1 MKKFKWSIL
10 LFIIL
15 ALVLSTG
22 VSYLAL
28 NQNVK
33 KANENTTQKM
43 TVALVNEDQGTVFE
57 GNKIAFGDQ
66 FVKNVNKNTKQEW
79 YVVSRGVAE
88 SGLKNNNYNMM
99 IVIPNDFS
107 RKAVAIDSELPEKL
121 TLNYKVNATGNKD
134 LKAEAENTASAI
146 LEDFNKQIID
156 VYFASVIGKLQG
168 AQDNIGK
175 IIEKGTNQTTMYKKD
190 VHSPLANYTN
200 QFKTVQDYTG
210 ISVNSFK
217 GFQDVLKGFGQ
228 ALDEGNKSNNTYL
241 EGFNNFQK
249 IQTDNNLLANN
260 FTNQFN
266 QYMSDMNSGDVL
278 KQLSALES
286 ANKIIANQFTLSEK
300 DPNILADASTIQKYL
315 TDVKKQVSEYDTEL
329 AGKLES
335 DIQETVIKKL
345 KQSMS
350 NDGKQEIFINTLM
363 KQPDVRIKKQIE
375 NLIAK
380 LPSLNMEEIGQ
391 SDLPDTTKLQLQNVI
406 QFTKKYN
413 KENNFYY
420 DPVNKISLGS
430 AIKEVKDKLYTE
442 GITFSDTAK
451 VIKMESSQTLKINI
465 PEEFKLDGSTEA
477 LHIDGVDRTSDF
489 LQSEAGEITI
499 APRNEGDIKISLHV
513 KLKDPNI
520 NIDVFSPVTWQW
532 ELSGTHKKET
542 SSEKEE
548 PNKEDKGTQT
558 ENSKVENVVHKSQ
571 YGIMPL
577 VHSAK
582 NPIIKK
588 MENTTGKDNGT
599 GGSPGGGT
607 GTDNGTG
614 GNPGGG
620 TGTDNGTGGN
630 PGGGTGT
637 DNGTGGNPGGGT
649 GTDNGTGGNPGGGT
663 GTDNGT
669 GGNPGGGTGTDNGT
683 GGNPGGGT
691 GTDNGTGGNPGGGT
705 GTDNGTG
712 GNPGGGTGTDN
723 GTGGNPGG
731 GTGTDNGTGGNPG
744 GGTGTDNGTGGNPGG
759 GTGTDNGTGGN
770 PGGETGTDNGK
781 VIEST
786 TNQVVHQKTEVLTKN
801 ISNVLIKEAVDT
813 VESYQGLMSLYE
825 MYYGIDLRTKDV
837 GPKLE
842 EGSLDAIATE
852 QSLYYVLNKQSL
864 IDLISNLVS
873 ASITSEVK
881 QDMTGLKQK
890 IDSYQQLITSA
901 DQNSMLLAEKLNET
915 MQQATSMNQNLGEY
929 VKGLAKWRESS
940 LKLAEEQQV
949 LTTNNAGEQTAV
961 LSLDSGIKS
970 LTMQTQSLV
979 ESSKHSL
986 ATSDDVYKTFDQI
999 NGQAKE
1005 IQDSGTTI
1013 VSKADSLLN
1022 DFTKKM
1028 EDDKAFSKNFTKILA
1043 NSRIGDR
1050 QNEML
1055 YEFLSSPVQKQNDG
1069 VIVAGNAFTPY
1080 LIVLTCFIVA
1090 LFTAYA
1096 IANQEK
1102 KRTQSDHFEERF
1114 SLIDMNVPTTVVAFG
1129 ISIVEG
1135 ISIGVISGRLLKF
1148 GQDQSLLWIAFITI
1162 IMMAFVLVSTYL
1174 LRQIKMVGM
1183 FILLVFLSMYLFLT
1197 EAVGSKVDQMSSV
1210 GKLRQFSP
1218 LQYIEGF
1225 LNDFISGKDT
1235 GKVIFIVLF
1244 VIAIIGLVS
1253 NLFVWHKKWEEK
1265 EVNDQTMEHSG

>member
-33 KANENTTQKM
+33 KANENTTPKM

-88 SGLKNNNYNMM
+88 NGLKNNNYNMM

-107 RKAVAIDSELPEKL
+107 RKAVAIDSEIPEKL

-134 LKAEAENTASAI
+134 LKAEAENTASVI

-156 VYFASVIGKLQG
+156 VYFASIIGKLQG

-175 IIEKGTNQTTMYKKD
+175 IIEKGNVQTTMYKKD
-190 VHSPLANYTN
+190 IHSPLANYTN

-210 ISVNSFK
+210 VSVNSFK

-228 ALDEGNKSNNTYL
+228 ALDEGNKSNSTYL
-241 EGFNNFQK
+241 DGFNNFQK
-249 IQTDNNLLANN
+249 MQTDNNLLANN

-266 QYMSDMNSGDVL
+266 QYMNDMNTGDAL

-286 ANKIIANQFTLSEK
+286 ANKIISNQFTFSEK
-300 DPNILADASTIQKYL
+300 EPNILTDAAAIQKYL
-315 TDVKKQVSEYDTEL
+315 ADVKKQVSEYDTEL

-363 KQPDVRIKKQIE
+363 KQPDARIKKQIE

-391 SDLPDTTKLQLQNVI
+391 SDLPDATKLQLQNVI

-420 DPVNKISLGS
+420 DPVNKISLGN
-430 AIKEVKDKLYTE
+430 AIKEVKDRLYTE

-451 VIKMESSQTLKINI
+451 VIKMESPQILKISI
-465 PEEFKLDGSTEA
+465 PEEFELYGSTEA
-477 LHIDGVDRTSDF
+477 LKIDDVDYTSMF
-489 LQSEAGEITI
+489 LEKNGEITI
-499 APRNEGDIKISLHV
+499 PPRNEGDIKINLNV

-520 NIDVFSPVTWQW
+520 NIDVFSPVMWQW

-542 SSEKEE
+542 SPEKEK

-588 MENTTGKDNGT
+588 MENTTGK
-599 GGSPGGGT
+599 
-607 GTDNGTG
+607 DNGTG

-663 GTDNGT
+663 GTDNG
-669 GGNPGGGTGTDNGT
+669 
-683 GGNPGGGT
+683 
-691 GTDNGTGGNPGGGT
+691 
-705 GTDNGTG
+705 
-712 GNPGGGTGTDN
+712 
-723 GTGGNPGG
+723 
-731 GTGTDNGTGGNPG
+731 
-744 GGTGTDNGTGGNPGG
+744 
-759 GTGTDNGTGGN
+759 
-770 PGGETGTDNGK
+770 K
-781 VIEST
+781 VTEST
-786 TNQVVHQKTEVLTKN
+786 TNQVVHQKAEVLTKN
-801 ISNVLIKEAVDT
+801 ISSVLIKEAVDT

-842 EGSLDAIATE
+842 EGSLDAIATD
-852 QSLYYVLNKQSL
+852 QSLYHVLNKQSL

-873 ASITSEVK
+873 SSITTEIK
-881 QDMTGLKQK
+881 QDMSGLKQK
-890 IDSYQQLITSA
+890 INSYQQSITSA
-901 DQNSMLLAEKLNET
+901 DQNSMLLAEKLNGT
-915 MQQATSMNQNLGEY
+915 TQQATSMNENLGEY
-929 VKGLAKWRESS
+929 LKGLAKWRENS
-940 LKLAEEQQV
+940 LKLVEEQQV
-949 LTTNNAGEQTAV
+949 LTTNHAGEQTAI

-970 LTMQTQSLV
+970 LMMQSQSLV

-1013 VSKADSLLN
+1013 VSKADLLLN

-1028 EDDKAFSKNFTKILA
+1028 EDDKSFSKNFTKILA

-1055 YEFLSSPVQKQNDG
+1055 YDFLASPVQKQNDG

-1102 KRTQSDHFEERF
+1102 KRMQSDHFEEKF

-1135 ISIGVISGRLLKF
+1135 ISIGIISGRLLKF
-1148 GQDQSLLWIAFITI
+1148 GQDQSLLWIAFITF

-1210 GKLRQFSP
+1210 GKIRQFSP
-1218 LQYIEGF
+1218 LQYIESF

-1235 GKVIFIVLF
+1235 GKVIFVVLF

>member
-1 MKKFKWSIL
+1 MKKFRWSIL

-88 SGLKNNNYNMM
+88 NGLKNNNYNMM

-121 TLNYKVNATGNKD
+121 TLNYKVNATGNND
-134 LKAEAENTASAI
+134 LKAEAENTASTI

-156 VYFASVIGKLQG
+156 VYFASIIGKLQG

-175 IIEKGTNQTTMYKKD
+175 IIEKGNVQTTMYKKD

-210 ISVNSFK
+210 VSVNSFK

-228 ALDEGNKSNNTYL
+228 VLDEGNKSNNTYL

-249 IQTDNNLLANN
+249 MQSDNNLLANN
-260 FTNQFN
+260 FTSQFN
-266 QYMSDMNSGDVL
+266 EYMSEMNTGDVL

-286 ANKIIANQFTLSEK
+286 ANKVITNQFTLSEK
-300 DPNILADASTIQKYL
+300 EPNILADASAIQKHL

-363 KQPDVRIKKQIE
+363 KQPDVRIKNQIE

-380 LPSLNMEEIGQ
+380 LPSLNMEEIVQ

-406 QFTKKYN
+406 QFTNKYN
-413 KENNFYY
+413 KENNFNY
-420 DPVNKISLGS
+420 DPVNKISLGN

-477 LHIDGVDRTSDF
+477 LHIDDVDRTSDF

-520 NIDVFSPVTWQW
+520 NIDVFSPVMWQW

-542 SSEKEE
+542 SPE
-548 PNKEDKGTQT
+548 KEDKGTQT

-577 VHSAK
+577 VHNAK
-582 NPIIKK
+582 KPIIKK
-588 MENTTGKDNGT
+588 MENTTGN
-599 GGSPGGGT
+599 
-607 GTDNGTG
+607 N
-614 GNPGGG
+614 
-620 TGTDNGTGGN
+620 
-630 PGGGTGT
+630 
-637 DNGTGGNPGGGT
+637 
-649 GTDNGTGGNPGGGT
+649 
-663 GTDNGT
+663 
-669 GGNPGGGTGTDNGT
+669 
-683 GGNPGGGT
+683 
-691 GTDNGTGGNPGGGT
+691 
-705 GTDNGTG
+705 
-712 GNPGGGTGTDN
+712 
-723 GTGGNPGG
+723 
-731 GTGTDNGTGGNPG
+731 
-744 GGTGTDNGTGGNPGG
+744 GGNPGG

-770 PGGETGTDNGK
+770 PGGEPGTDNGK

-786 TNQVVHQKTEVLTKN
+786 TNQVVHQKSEELTKN
-801 ISNVLIKEAVDT
+801 ISSVLIKEAVDT
-813 VESYQGLMSLYE
+813 VESYQSLISLYE
-825 MYYGIDLRTKDV
+825 MYYGIDLRTQDV

-873 ASITSEVK
+873 SGITAEVK

-890 IDSYQQLITSA
+890 IDSYQQFITSA
-901 DQNSMLLAEKLNET
+901 DQNSMLLAEKLNVT
-915 MQQATSMNQNLGEY
+915 TQQATSMNENLGEY
-929 VKGLAKWRESS
+929 LKGLAKWRESS
-940 LKLAEEQQV
+940 LKLVEEQQV
-949 LTTNNAGEQTAV
+949 LTTNNTGEQTAV

-970 LTMQTQSLV
+970 LMSQSQSLV

-1028 EDDKAFSKNFTKILA
+1028 DDDKTFSKNFTKILA

-1055 YEFLSSPVQKQNDG
+1055 YQFLSSPVQKQNDG

-1102 KRTQSDHFEERF
+1102 KRTQLDHFEEKF

-1135 ISIGVISGRLLKF
+1135 ISIGIISGRLLQF

-1210 GKLRQFSP
+1210 GKVRQFSP
-1218 LQYIEGF
+1218 LQYIESF

>member
-33 KANENTTQKM
+33 KANENSTPKM

-88 SGLKNNNYNMM
+88 NGLKNNNYNMM

-134 LKAEAENTASAI
+134 LKAEAENTASMI

-156 VYFASVIGKLQG
+156 VYFASIIGKLQG

-175 IIEKGTNQTTMYKKD
+175 IIEKGNTQTNIYKKD

-228 ALDEGNKSNNTYL
+228 TLDEGNKSNNTYL

-249 IQTDNNLLANN
+249 MQSDNNLLANN
-260 FTNQFN
+260 FSSQFN
-266 QYMSDMNSGDVL
+266 QSMSEMGAGDAL
-278 KQLSALES
+278 KQLSSLES
-286 ANKIIANQFTLSEK
+286 ANKIIANQFMLSEK
-300 DPNILADASTIQKYL
+300 EPNVLADASAIQKYL

-335 DIQETVIKKL
+335 DIQGTIIKKL

-375 NLIAK
+375 SLIAK
-380 LPSLNMEEIGQ
+380 LPSLNMEEIVQ
-391 SDLPDTTKLQLQNVI
+391 SELPDATKLQLQNVI
-406 QFTKKYN
+406 QFTNKYN

-420 DPVNKISLGS
+420 DPVNKISLGN
-430 AIKEVKDKLYTE
+430 AIKEVKDRLYKE
-442 GITFSDTAK
+442 GITFSDTAN

-465 PEEFKLDGSTEA
+465 PEEFELYGNTGA
-477 LHIDGVDRTSDF
+477 LHIDDVDRTSDF
-489 LQSEAGEITI
+489 LQNEAGEITI
-499 APRNEGDIKISLHV
+499 PPRNEGDIKINLHV
-513 KLKDPNI
+513 KLKNSNI
-520 NIDVFSPVTWQW
+520 NIDVFSPVMWDW
-532 ELSGTHKKET
+532 KLSGNHKKET

-577 VHSAK
+577 VHNAK
-582 NPIIKK
+582 KPIIKK
-588 MENTTGKDNGT
+588 MENTTGNN
-599 GGSPGGGT
+599 GGSQEGGSGIGNGGNQEGGT
-607 GTDNGTG
+607 GTGNG
-614 GNPGGG
+614 GNPNPG
-620 TGTDNGTGGN
+620 TGNGGN
-630 PGGGTGT
+630 PNPGTG
-637 DNGTGGNPGGGT
+637 NGGNPNPGT
-649 GTDNGTGGNPGGGT
+649 GNGGNPNPGT
-663 GTDNGT
+663 GNGGNLDPGT
-669 GGNPGGGTGTDNGT
+669 GNGGNPDPGTGN
-683 GGNPGGGT
+683 GGNPDPGT
-691 GTDNGTGGNPGGGT
+691 GNGGNPNPGT
-705 GTDNGTG
+705 GNEGNPDPGTGNEGNPDHGTGNG
-712 GNPGGGTGTDN
+712 GNPDPGTGN
-723 GTGGNPGG
+723 GGNQ
-731 GTGTDNGTGGNPG
+731 NQGGNS
-744 GGTGTDNGTGGNPGG
+744 TT
-759 GTGTDNGTGGN
+759 
-770 PGGETGTDNGK
+770 
-781 VIEST
+781 IEST
-786 TNQVVHQKTEVLTKN
+786 TNQVVHQKSEELTKN
-801 ISNVLIKEAVDT
+801 ISSVLIKEAVDT
-813 VESYQGLMSLYE
+813 VESYQGLISLYE

-873 ASITSEVK
+873 SSITTEVK

-890 IDSYQQLITSA
+890 IDSYQQFITSA
-901 DQNSMLLAEKLNET
+901 DQNSMLLAEKLNVT
-915 MQQATSMNQNLGEY
+915 TQQATSMNENLGEY
-929 VKGLAKWRESS
+929 LKGLAKWRESS
-940 LKLAEEQQV
+940 LKLVEEQQV
-949 LTTNNAGEQTAV
+949 LTTNNTGEQTAV

-970 LTMQTQSLV
+970 LMMQSQSLV
-979 ESSKHSL
+979 QSSKHSL
-986 ATSDDVYKTFDQI
+986 TTSDDVYKTFDQI

-1005 IQDSGTTI
+1005 IQESGTTI

-1028 EDDKAFSKNFTKILA
+1028 DDDKSFSKNFTKILA

-1055 YEFLSSPVQKQNDG
+1055 YQFLSSPVQKQNDG

-1102 KRTQSDHFEERF
+1102 KRTQSDHFEEKF

-1135 ISIGVISGRLLKF
+1135 ISIGIISGRLLQF

-1210 GKLRQFSP
+1210 GKVRQFSP
-1218 LQYIEGF
+1218 LQYIESF

-1244 VIAIIGLVS
+1244 VIAIIGLVG

>member
-1 MKKFKWSIL
+1 MKKFRWSIL
-10 LFIIL
+10 LFIVL

-88 SGLKNNNYNMM
+88 NGLKNNNYNMM

-121 TLNYKVNATGNKD
+121 TLNYKVNATGNND
-134 LKAEAENTASAI
+134 LKAEAENTASTI

-156 VYFASVIGKLQG
+156 VYFASIIGKLQD

-175 IIEKGTNQTTMYKKD
+175 VIEKGNVQTTMYKKD

-210 ISVNSFK
+210 VSVNSFK

-228 ALDEGNKSNNTYL
+228 VLDEGNKSNTTYL

-249 IQTDNNLLANN
+249 MQSDNNLLANN
-260 FTNQFN
+260 FTSQFN
-266 QYMSDMNSGDVL
+266 QYMSEMNTGDVL

-286 ANKIIANQFTLSEK
+286 ANKVITNQFTLSEK
-300 DPNILADASTIQKYL
+300 EPNILADASAIQKHL

-363 KQPDVRIKKQIE
+363 KQPDVRIKNQIE

-380 LPSLNMEEIGQ
+380 LPSLNMEEIVQ

-406 QFTKKYN
+406 QFTNKYN
-413 KENNFYY
+413 KENSFNY
-420 DPVNKISLGS
+420 DPVNKISLGN

-477 LHIDGVDRTSDF
+477 LHIDDVDRTSDF

-520 NIDVFSPVTWQW
+520 NIDVFSPVMWQW

-542 SSEKEE
+542 SPE
-548 PNKEDKGTQT
+548 KEDKGTQT

-577 VHSAK
+577 VHNAK
-582 NPIIKK
+582 KPIIKK

-599 GGSPGGGT
+599 GGSPGDGT
-607 GTDNGTG
+607 GTG
-614 GNPGGG
+614 
-620 TGTDNGTGGN
+620 
-630 PGGGTGT
+630 
-637 DNGTGGNPGGGT
+637 
-649 GTDNGTGGNPGGGT
+649 
-663 GTDNGT
+663 
-669 GGNPGGGTGTDNGT
+669 NGT

-770 PGGETGTDNGK
+770 PGGEPGTGNGK

-786 TNQVVHQKTEVLTKN
+786 TNKVVHQKIEKLTDN
-801 ISNVLIKEAVDT
+801 TFNVLIKEAVDT
-813 VESYQGLMSLYE
+813 VESYQSLISLYE
-825 MYYGIDLRTKDV
+825 MYYGIDLRTQDV

-873 ASITSEVK
+873 SGITAEVK

-890 IDSYQQLITSA
+890 IDSYHQFITSA
-901 DQNSMLLAEKLNET
+901 DQNSMLLAEKLNVT
-915 MQQATSMNQNLGEY
+915 TQQATSMNENLGEY
-929 VKGLAKWRESS
+929 LKGLAKWRESS
-940 LKLAEEQQV
+940 LKLVEEQQV
-949 LTTNNAGEQTAV
+949 LTTNNTGEQTAV

-970 LTMQTQSLV
+970 LMSQSQSLV

-1013 VSKADSLLN
+1013 VSKADLLLN

-1028 EDDKAFSKNFTKILA
+1028 EDDKTFSKNFTKILA

-1055 YEFLSSPVQKQNDG
+1055 YQFLSSPVQKQNDG

-1102 KRTQSDHFEERF
+1102 KRTQSDHFEEKF

-1135 ISIGVISGRLLKF
+1135 ISIGIISGRLLQF

-1210 GKLRQFSP
+1210 GKVRQFSP
-1218 LQYIEGF
+1218 LQYIESF

-1265 EVNDQTMEHSG
+1265 EVNDQTMEHSS

>member
-1 MKKFKWSIL
+1 M
-10 LFIIL
+10 FIIL

-33 KANENTTQKM
+33 KANENTTPKM

-88 SGLKNNNYNMM
+88 NGLKNNNYNMM

-107 RKAVAIDSELPEKL
+107 RKAVAIDSEIPEKL

-134 LKAEAENTASAI
+134 LKAEAENTASVI

-156 VYFASVIGKLQG
+156 VYFASIIGKLQG

-175 IIEKGTNQTTMYKKD
+175 IIEKGNVQTTMYKKD
-190 VHSPLANYTN
+190 IHSPLANYTN

-210 ISVNSFK
+210 VSVNSFK

-228 ALDEGNKSNNTYL
+228 ALDEGNKSNSTYL
-241 EGFNNFQK
+241 DGFNNFQK
-249 IQTDNNLLANN
+249 MQTDNNLLANN

-266 QYMSDMNSGDVL
+266 QYMNDMNTGDAL

-286 ANKIIANQFTLSEK
+286 ANKSISNQFTFSEK
-300 DPNILADASTIQKYL
+300 EPNILTDAAAIQKYL
-315 TDVKKQVSEYDTEL
+315 ADVKKQVSEYDTEL

-363 KQPDVRIKKQIE
+363 KQPDARIKKQIE

-420 DPVNKISLGS
+420 DPVNKISLGN
-430 AIKEVKDKLYTE
+430 AIKEVKDRLYTE

-451 VIKMESSQTLKINI
+451 VIKMESAQTLKISI
-465 PEEFKLDGSTEA
+465 PEEFELYGSTEA
-477 LHIDGVDRTSDF
+477 LKIDDVDYTSMF
-489 LQSEAGEITI
+489 LEKNGEITI
-499 APRNEGDIKISLHV
+499 PPRNEGDIKINLNV

-520 NIDVFSPVTWQW
+520 NIDVFSPVMWQW
-532 ELSGTHKKET
+532 ELSGTHKP
-542 SSEKEE
+542 EKEK

-577 VHSAK
+577 VHNAK

-599 GGSPGGGT
+599 GG
-607 GTDNGTG
+607 
-614 GNPGGG
+614 NPGGG
-620 TGTDNGTGGN
+620 TGK
-630 PGGGTGT
+630 
-637 DNGTGGNPGGGT
+637 
-649 GTDNGTGGNPGGGT
+649 
-663 GTDNGT
+663 
-669 GGNPGGGTGTDNGT
+669 
-683 GGNPGGGT
+683 
-691 GTDNGTGGNPGGGT
+691 
-705 GTDNGTG
+705 
-712 GNPGGGTGTDN
+712 
-723 GTGGNPGG
+723 
-731 GTGTDNGTGGNPG
+731 DNGTGGNPG

-781 VIEST
+781 VTEST
-786 TNQVVHQKTEVLTKN
+786 TNQVVHQKAEVLTKN
-801 ISNVLIKEAVDT
+801 ISSVLIKEAVDT

-842 EGSLDAIATE
+842 EGSLDAIATD

-873 ASITSEVK
+873 SSITTEIK
-881 QDMTGLKQK
+881 QDMSGLKQK
-890 IDSYQQLITSA
+890 INSYQQSITSA
-901 DQNSMLLAEKLNET
+901 DQNSMLLAEKLNGT
-915 MQQATSMNQNLGEY
+915 TQQATSMNENLGEY
-929 VKGLAKWRESS
+929 LKGLAKWRENS
-940 LKLAEEQQV
+940 LKLVEEQQV
-949 LTTNNAGEQTAV
+949 LTTNHAGEQTAI

-970 LTMQTQSLV
+970 LMMQSQSLV

-1013 VSKADSLLN
+1013 VSKADLLLN

-1028 EDDKAFSKNFTKILA
+1028 EDDKSFSKNFTKILA

-1055 YEFLSSPVQKQNDG
+1055 YDFLASPVQKQNDG
-1069 VIVAGNAFTPY
+1069 VIAAGNAFTPY

-1102 KRTQSDHFEERF
+1102 KRMQSDHFEEKF

-1135 ISIGVISGRLLKF
+1135 ISIGIISGRLLKF
-1148 GQDQSLLWIAFITI
+1148 GQDQSLLWIAFITF

-1210 GKLRQFSP
+1210 GKIRQFSP
-1218 LQYIEGF
+1218 LQYIESF

-1235 GKVIFIVLF
+1235 GKVIFVVLF

>member
-22 VSYLAL
+22 ISYLAL

-33 KANENTTQKM
+33 KANENTTPKM

-156 VYFASVIGKLQG
+156 VYFASIIGKLQG

-175 IIEKGTNQTTMYKKD
+175 IIEKGTAQTTMYKKD

-249 IQTDNNLLANN
+249 MQTDNNLLANN

-300 DPNILADASTIQKYL
+300 DPSILADASAIQKYL

-335 DIQETVIKKL
+335 DIQATIL
-345 KQSMS
+345 KRLQKSIS
-350 NDGKQEIFINTLM
+350 NDGQHEVVINSLM
-363 KQPDVRIKKQIE
+363 KQPDLRIKQQIE

-380 LPSLNMEEIGQ
+380 LPSLNMEEIVQ
-391 SDLPDTTKLQLQNVI
+391 SDLPDVTKLQLKNVI
-406 QFTKKYN
+406 QFTNKYN

-420 DPVNKISLGS
+420 DPVNKISLGNS
-430 AIKEVKDKLYTE
+430 IKEIKESLSKD
-442 GITFSDTAK
+442 GIIFNDTAK
-451 VIKMESSQTLKINI
+451 VIGMDSSQTMNI
-465 PEEFKLDGSTEA
+465 SIPSGFELYGSTDS
-477 LHIDGVDRTSDF
+477 LLIDGVDRTSEF
-489 LQSEAGEITI
+489 QQNGSITI
-499 APRNEGDIKISLHV
+499 SARNEGDLKISLHV
-513 KLKDPNI
+513 KLIDPNI
-520 NIDVFSPVTWQW
+520 NIDVFSPITWEW
-532 ELSGTHKKET
+532 KLNGNYEKET
-542 SSEKEE
+542 STGKEE
-548 PNKEDKGTQT
+548 PNKEEPNKEEPNKEEPNKENEGTKT
-558 ENSKVENVVHKSQ
+558 ENSKVESVVNKAQ

-577 VHSAK
+577 VNTVK
-582 NPIIKK
+582 KPIIQKT
-588 MENTTGKDNGT
+588 EQNNNNT
-599 GGSPGGGT
+599 GGNPEGGT
-607 GTDNGTG
+607 GTDNGNG

-620 TGTDNGTGGN
+620 TGTDNGNGGN
-630 PGGGTGT
+630 PNQGGGST
-637 DNGTGGNPGGGT
+637 
-649 GTDNGTGGNPGGGT
+649 
-663 GTDNGT
+663 
-669 GGNPGGGTGTDNGT
+669 
-683 GGNPGGGT
+683 
-691 GTDNGTGGNPGGGT
+691 
-705 GTDNGTG
+705 
-712 GNPGGGTGTDN
+712 
-723 GTGGNPGG
+723 
-731 GTGTDNGTGGNPG
+731 
-744 GGTGTDNGTGGNPGG
+744 
-759 GTGTDNGTGGN
+759 
-770 PGGETGTDNGK
+770 
-781 VIEST
+781 VIER
-786 TNQVVHQKTEVLTKN
+786 TNNYIVHQKTEKLTN
-801 ISNVLIKEAVDT
+801 NTSNVLIKEAVET
-813 VESYQGLMSLYE
+813 VQSYQGLMSLYQ
-825 MYYGIDLRTKDV
+825 MYYGIDLRTNDV

-842 EGSLDAIATE
+842 EGSLDAIATDH
-852 QSLYYVLNKQSL
+852 SLYYMLNKQSV

-881 QDMTGLKQK
+881 QDMIGLKQK
-890 IDSYQQLITSA
+890 MDSYQQLITSA

-929 VKGLAKWRESS
+929 LKGLAKWRESS

-1005 IQDSGTTI
+1005 IQESGTTI

-1055 YEFLSSPVQKQNDG
+1055 YEFLASPVQKQNDG

-1135 ISIGVISGRLLKF
+1135 ISIGIISGRLLKF
-1148 GQDQSLLWIAFITI
+1148 GQDQSLLWIAFITF

-1210 GKLRQFSP
+1210 GKMRQFSP

-1244 VIAIIGLVS
+1244 VIAIIGLAS

>member
-1 MKKFKWSIL
+1 
-10 LFIIL
+10 
-15 ALVLSTG
+15 
-22 VSYLAL
+22 
-28 NQNVK
+28 
-33 KANENTTQKM
+33 
-43 TVALVNEDQGTVFE
+43 
-57 GNKIAFGDQ
+57 
-66 FVKNVNKNTKQEW
+66 
-79 YVVSRGVAE
+79 
-88 SGLKNNNYNMM
+88 
-99 IVIPNDFS
+99 
-107 RKAVAIDSELPEKL
+107 
-121 TLNYKVNATGNKD
+121 
-134 LKAEAENTASAI
+134 
-146 LEDFNKQIID
+146 
-156 VYFASVIGKLQG
+156 
-168 AQDNIGK
+168 
-175 IIEKGTNQTTMYKKD
+175 
-190 VHSPLANYTN
+190 
-200 QFKTVQDYTG
+200 
-210 ISVNSFK
+210 
-217 GFQDVLKGFGQ
+217 
-228 ALDEGNKSNNTYL
+228 
-241 EGFNNFQK
+241 
-249 IQTDNNLLANN
+249 
-260 FTNQFN
+260 
-266 QYMSDMNSGDVL
+266 
-278 KQLSALES
+278 
-286 ANKIIANQFTLSEK
+286 
-300 DPNILADASTIQKYL
+300 
-315 TDVKKQVSEYDTEL
+315 
-329 AGKLES
+329 
-335 DIQETVIKKL
+335 
-345 KQSMS
+345 
-350 NDGKQEIFINTLM
+350 
-363 KQPDVRIKKQIE
+363 
-375 NLIAK
+375 
-380 LPSLNMEEIGQ
+380 
-391 SDLPDTTKLQLQNVI
+391 
-406 QFTKKYN
+406 
-413 KENNFYY
+413 
-420 DPVNKISLGS
+420 
-430 AIKEVKDKLYTE
+430 
-442 GITFSDTAK
+442 
-451 VIKMESSQTLKINI
+451 
-465 PEEFKLDGSTEA
+465 
-477 LHIDGVDRTSDF
+477 
-489 LQSEAGEITI
+489 
-499 APRNEGDIKISLHV
+499 
-513 KLKDPNI
+513 
-520 NIDVFSPVTWQW
+520 
-532 ELSGTHKKET
+532 
-542 SSEKEE
+542 
-548 PNKEDKGTQT
+548 
-558 ENSKVENVVHKSQ
+558 
-571 YGIMPL
+571 
-577 VHSAK
+577 
-582 NPIIKK
+582 
-588 MENTTGKDNGT
+588 
-599 GGSPGGGT
+599 
-607 GTDNGTG
+607 
-614 GNPGGG
+614 
-620 TGTDNGTGGN
+620 
-630 PGGGTGT
+630 
-637 DNGTGGNPGGGT
+637 
-649 GTDNGTGGNPGGGT
+649 
-663 GTDNGT
+663 
-669 GGNPGGGTGTDNGT
+669 
-683 GGNPGGGT
+683 
-691 GTDNGTGGNPGGGT
+691 GGT

>member
-1 MKKFKWSIL
+1 M
-10 LFIIL
+10 FIIL

-33 KANENTTQKM
+33 KANENSTPKM

-88 SGLKNNNYNMM
+88 NGLKNNNYNMM

-134 LKAEAENTASAI
+134 LKAEAENTASTI

-156 VYFASVIGKLQG
+156 VYFASIIGKLQG

-175 IIEKGTNQTTMYKKD
+175 IIEKGNVQTTMYKKD

-210 ISVNSFK
+210 VSVTSFK
-217 GFQDVLKGFGQ
+217 GFQDVLKGFGL

-241 EGFNNFQK
+241 DGFNNFQK
-249 IQTDNNLLANN
+249 MQTDNNLLANN

-266 QYMSDMNSGDVL
+266 QYMSDMNTGDVL

-286 ANKIIANQFTLSEK
+286 ANKVITNQFTLSEK
-300 DPNILADASTIQKYL
+300 EPNILADASAIQKYL

-335 DIQETVIKKL
+335 DIQGTIIKKL

-375 NLIAK
+375 SLIAK
-380 LPSLNMEEIGQ
+380 LPSLNMEEIVQ
-391 SDLPDTTKLQLQNVI
+391 SELPDATKLQLQNVI
-406 QFTKKYN
+406 QFTNKYN

-420 DPVNKISLGS
+420 DPVNKISLGN
-430 AIKEVKDKLYTE
+430 AIKEVKDRLYKE
-442 GITFSDTAK
+442 GITFSDTAN

-465 PEEFKLDGSTEA
+465 PEEFELYGNTGA
-477 LHIDGVDRTSDF
+477 LHIDDVDRTSDF

-499 APRNEGDIKISLHV
+499 PPRNEGDIKINLHV
-513 KLKDPNI
+513 KLKNTNI
-520 NIDVFSPVTWQW
+520 NIDVFSPVMWDW
-532 ELSGTHKKET
+532 KLSGNHKKET

-577 VHSAK
+577 VHNAK
-582 NPIIKK
+582 KPIIKK
-588 MENTTGKDNGT
+588 MENTTGNN
-599 GGSPGGGT
+599 GGSQEGGSGIGNGGNQEGGT
-607 GTDNGTG
+607 GTGNG
-614 GNPGGG
+614 GNPNPG
-620 TGTDNGTGGN
+620 TGNGGN
-630 PGGGTGT
+630 PNPGTG
-637 DNGTGGNPGGGT
+637 NGGNPNPGT
-649 GTDNGTGGNPGGGT
+649 GNGGNLDPGTGNGGNPDPGT
-663 GTDNGT
+663 GN
-669 GGNPGGGTGTDNGT
+669 GGNPNPGTGNEGNPDPGT
-683 GGNPGGGT
+683 GNEGNPDPGTGNGGNPDPGT
-691 GTDNGTGGNPGGGT
+691 GNGGNPDPGT
-705 GTDNGTG
+705 GNG
-712 GNPGGGTGTDN
+712 GNQN
-723 GTGGNPGG
+723 QGGNS
-731 GTGTDNGTGGNPG
+731 TT
-744 GGTGTDNGTGGNPGG
+744 
-759 GTGTDNGTGGN
+759 
-770 PGGETGTDNGK
+770 
-781 VIEST
+781 IEST
-786 TNQVVHQKTEVLTKN
+786 TNQVVHQKSEELTKN
-801 ISNVLIKEAVDT
+801 ISSVLIKEAVDT
-813 VESYQGLMSLYE
+813 VESYQGLISLYE

-873 ASITSEVK
+873 SSITTEVK

-890 IDSYQQLITSA
+890 IDSYQQFITSA
-901 DQNSMLLAEKLNET
+901 DQNSMLLAEKLNVT
-915 MQQATSMNQNLGEY
+915 TQQATSMNENLGEY
-929 VKGLAKWRESS
+929 LKGLAKWRESS
-940 LKLAEEQQV
+940 LKLVEEQQV
-949 LTTNNAGEQTAV
+949 LTTNNTGEQTAV

-970 LTMQTQSLV
+970 LMMQSQSLV

-986 ATSDDVYKTFDQI
+986 TTSDDVYKTFDQI

-1028 EDDKAFSKNFTKILA
+1028 DDDKSFSKNFTKILA

-1055 YEFLSSPVQKQNDG
+1055 YQFLSSPVQKQNDG

-1102 KRTQSDHFEERF
+1102 KRTQSDHFEEKF

-1135 ISIGVISGRLLKF
+1135 ISIGIISGRLLQF

-1210 GKLRQFSP
+1210 GKVRQFSP
-1218 LQYIEGF
+1218 LQYIESF

-1265 EVNDQTMEHSG
+1265 EVNDQTMEHSS

>member
-33 KANENTTQKM
+33 KANENTTPKM

-88 SGLKNNNYNMM
+88 NGLKNNNYNMM

-107 RKAVAIDSELPEKL
+107 RKAVAIDSEIPEKL

-134 LKAEAENTASAI
+134 LKAEAENTASVI

-156 VYFASVIGKLQG
+156 VYFASIIGKLQG

-175 IIEKGTNQTTMYKKD
+175 IIEKGNVQTTMYKKD
-190 VHSPLANYTN
+190 IHSPLANYTN

-210 ISVNSFK
+210 VSVNSFK

-228 ALDEGNKSNNTYL
+228 ALDEGNKSNSTYL
-241 EGFNNFQK
+241 DGFNNFQK
-249 IQTDNNLLANN
+249 MQTDNNLLANN

-266 QYMSDMNSGDVL
+266 QYMNDMNTGDAL

-286 ANKIIANQFTLSEK
+286 ANKIISNQFTFSEK
-300 DPNILADASTIQKYL
+300 EPNILTDAAAIQKYL
-315 TDVKKQVSEYDTEL
+315 ADVKKQVSEYDTEL

-363 KQPDVRIKKQIE
+363 KQPDARIKKQIE

-420 DPVNKISLGS
+420 DPVNKISLGN
-430 AIKEVKDKLYTE
+430 AIKEVKDRLYTE

-451 VIKMESSQTLKINI
+451 VIKMESPQILKISI
-465 PEEFKLDGSTEA
+465 PEEFELYGSTEA
-477 LHIDGVDRTSDF
+477 LKIDDVDYTSMF
-489 LQSEAGEITI
+489 LEKNGEITI
-499 APRNEGDIKISLHV
+499 PPRNEGDIKINLNV

-520 NIDVFSPVTWQW
+520 NIDVFSPVMWQW

-542 SSEKEE
+542 SPEKEK

-582 NPIIKK
+582 KPIIKK

-599 GGSPGGGT
+599 GG
-607 GTDNGTG
+607 
-614 GNPGGG
+614 NPGGG
-620 TGTDNGTGGN
+620 TGK
-630 PGGGTGT
+630 
-637 DNGTGGNPGGGT
+637 
-649 GTDNGTGGNPGGGT
+649 
-663 GTDNGT
+663 
-669 GGNPGGGTGTDNGT
+669 
-683 GGNPGGGT
+683 
-691 GTDNGTGGNPGGGT
+691 DNGTGGNPGGGT

-781 VIEST
+781 VTEST
-786 TNQVVHQKTEVLTKN
+786 TNQVVHQKAEVLTKN
-801 ISNVLIKEAVDT
+801 ISSVLIKEAVDT

-842 EGSLDAIATE
+842 EESLDAIATD

-873 ASITSEVK
+873 SSITTEIK
-881 QDMTGLKQK
+881 QDMSGLKQK
-890 IDSYQQLITSA
+890 INSYQQSITSA
-901 DQNSMLLAEKLNET
+901 DQNSMLLAEKLNGT
-915 MQQATSMNQNLGEY
+915 TQQATSMNENLGEY
-929 VKGLAKWRESS
+929 LKGLAKWRENS
-940 LKLAEEQQV
+940 LKLVEEQQV
-949 LTTNNAGEQTAV
+949 LTTNHAGEQTAI

-970 LTMQTQSLV
+970 LMMQSQSLV

-1013 VSKADSLLN
+1013 VSKADLLLN

-1028 EDDKAFSKNFTKILA
+1028 EDDKSFSKNFTKILA

-1055 YEFLSSPVQKQNDG
+1055 YDFLASPVQKQNDG

-1102 KRTQSDHFEERF
+1102 KRMQSDHFEEKF

-1135 ISIGVISGRLLKF
+1135 ISIGIISGRLLKF
-1148 GQDQSLLWIAFITI
+1148 GQDQSLLWIAFITF

-1210 GKLRQFSP
+1210 GKIRQFSP
-1218 LQYIEGF
+1218 LQYIESF

-1235 GKVIFIVLF
+1235 GKVIFVVLF

>member
-1 MKKFKWSIL
+1 MKKFRWSIL

-33 KANENTTQKM
+33 KANENTTPKM

-88 SGLKNNNYNMM
+88 NGLKNNNYNMM

-121 TLNYKVNATGNKD
+121 TLNYKVNATGNND
-134 LKAEAENTASAI
+134 LKAEAENTASTI

-156 VYFASVIGKLQG
+156 VYFASIIIKLQG

-175 IIEKGTNQTTMYKKD
+175 IIEKGNVQTTMYKKD

-210 ISVNSFK
+210 VSVNSFK

-228 ALDEGNKSNNTYL
+228 VLEEGNKSNNTYL

-249 IQTDNNLLANN
+249 MQTDNNLLANN
-260 FTNQFN
+260 FTSQFN
-266 QYMSDMNSGDVL
+266 QYMSELNTGDVL
-278 KQLSALES
+278 KQLGALES
-286 ANKIIANQFTLSEK
+286 ANKVIANQFTLSEK
-300 DPNILADASTIQKYL
+300 EPNILADASAIQKHL

-363 KQPDVRIKKQIE
+363 KQPDVRIKNQIE

-380 LPSLNMEEIGQ
+380 LPSLNMEEIVQ

-406 QFTKKYN
+406 QFTNKYN
-413 KENNFYY
+413 KENNFNY
-420 DPVNKISLGS
+420 DPVNKISLGN

-451 VIKMESSQTLKINI
+451 VIKMESPQTLKINI

-477 LHIDGVDRTSDF
+477 LHIDDVDRTSDF

-520 NIDVFSPVTWQW
+520 NIDVFSPVMWQW

-542 SSEKEE
+542 SPE
-548 PNKEDKGTQT
+548 KEDKGTQT

-577 VHSAK
+577 VHNAK
-582 NPIIKK
+582 KPIIKK
-588 MENTTGKDNGT
+588 MENTTGNNGGNPGGGTGKDNGT
-599 GGSPGGGT
+599 GGSPGDGT
-607 GTDNGTG
+607 GTG
-614 GNPGGG
+614 
-620 TGTDNGTGGN
+620 
-630 PGGGTGT
+630 
-637 DNGTGGNPGGGT
+637 
-649 GTDNGTGGNPGGGT
+649 
-663 GTDNGT
+663 
-669 GGNPGGGTGTDNGT
+669 
-683 GGNPGGGT
+683 
-691 GTDNGTGGNPGGGT
+691 
-705 GTDNGTG
+705 
-712 GNPGGGTGTDN
+712 N

-770 PGGETGTDNGK
+770 PGGEPGTDNGTGGNPGGGTGTDNGTGGNPGGEPGTDNGK

-786 TNQVVHQKTEVLTKN
+786 TNQVVHQKSEELTKN
-801 ISNVLIKEAVDT
+801 ISSVLIKEAVDT
-813 VESYQGLMSLYE
+813 VESYQSLISLYE
-825 MYYGIDLRTKDV
+825 MYYGIDLRTQDV

-873 ASITSEVK
+873 SGITAEVK

-890 IDSYQQLITSA
+890 IDSYQQFITSA
-901 DQNSMLLAEKLNET
+901 DQNSMLLAEKLDVT
-915 MQQATSMNQNLGEY
+915 TQQATSMNENLGEY
-929 VKGLAKWRESS
+929 LKGLAKWRESS
-940 LKLAEEQQV
+940 LKLVEEQQV
-949 LTTNNAGEQTAV
+949 LTTNNTGEQTAV

-970 LTMQTQSLV
+970 LMSQSQSLV

-1028 EDDKAFSKNFTKILA
+1028 DDDKTFSKNFTKILA

-1055 YEFLSSPVQKQNDG
+1055 YQFLSSPVQKQNDG

-1102 KRTQSDHFEERF
+1102 KRTQLDHFEEKF

-1135 ISIGVISGRLLKF
+1135 ISIGIISGRLLQF

-1210 GKLRQFSP
+1210 GKVRQFSP
-1218 LQYIEGF
+1218 LQYIESF

>member
-22 VSYLAL
+22 ISYLAL

-33 KANENTTQKM
+33 KANENTTPKM

-156 VYFASVIGKLQG
+156 VYFASIIGKLQG

-175 IIEKGTNQTTMYKKD
+175 IIEKGTAQTTMYKKD

-249 IQTDNNLLANN
+249 MQTDNNLLANN

-300 DPNILADASTIQKYL
+300 DPSILADASAIQKYL

-335 DIQETVIKKL
+335 DIQATIL
-345 KQSMS
+345 KRLQKSIS
-350 NDGKQEIFINTLM
+350 NDGQHEVVINSLM
-363 KQPDVRIKKQIE
+363 KQPDLRIKQQIE

-380 LPSLNMEEIGQ
+380 LPSLNMEEIVQ
-391 SDLPDTTKLQLQNVI
+391 SDLPDVTKLQLKNVI
-406 QFTKKYN
+406 QFTNKYN

-420 DPVNKISLGS
+420 DPVNKISLGNS
-430 AIKEVKDKLYTE
+430 IKEIKESLSKD
-442 GITFSDTAK
+442 GIIFNDTAK
-451 VIKMESSQTLKINI
+451 VIGMDSSQTMNI
-465 PEEFKLDGSTEA
+465 SIPSGFELYGSTDS
-477 LHIDGVDRTSDF
+477 LLIDGVDRTSEF
-489 LQSEAGEITI
+489 QQNGSITI
-499 APRNEGDIKISLHV
+499 SARNEGDLKISLHV
-513 KLKDPNI
+513 KLIDPNI
-520 NIDVFSPVTWQW
+520 NIDVFSPITWEW
-532 ELSGTHKKET
+532 KLNGNYEKET
-542 SSEKEE
+542 STGKEE
-548 PNKEDKGTQT
+548 PNKEEPNKEEPNKENEGTKAG
-558 ENSKVENVVHKSQ
+558 NSKVENVVNKAQ

-577 VHSAK
+577 VNTVK
-582 NPIIKK
+582 KPIIQKT
-588 MENTTGKDNGT
+588 EQSNNNTGGNPEGGTGTDNGT
-599 GGSPGGGT
+599 GGNQGGETGTDNGTGGNQGGET

-649 GTDNGTGGNPGGGT
+649 GTDNGTGGNPGDGT

-683 GGNPGGGT
+683 GGNPGDGT
-691 GTDNGTGGNPGGGT
+691 GTDNGTGGNQNQGGGST
-705 GTDNGTG
+705 
-712 GNPGGGTGTDN
+712 
-723 GTGGNPGG
+723 
-731 GTGTDNGTGGNPG
+731 
-744 GGTGTDNGTGGNPGG
+744 
-759 GTGTDNGTGGN
+759 
-770 PGGETGTDNGK
+770 
-781 VIEST
+781 VIER
-786 TNQVVHQKTEVLTKN
+786 TNNYIVHQKTEKLTN
-801 ISNVLIKEAVDT
+801 NTSNVLIKEAVET
-813 VESYQGLMSLYE
+813 VQSYQGLMSLYQ
-825 MYYGIDLRTKDV
+825 MYYGIDLRTNDV

-842 EGSLDAIATE
+842 EGSLDAIATDH
-852 QSLYYVLNKQSL
+852 SLYYMLNKQSV

-881 QDMTGLKQK
+881 QDMIGLKQK
-890 IDSYQQLITSA
+890 MDSYQQLITSA

-929 VKGLAKWRESS
+929 LKGLAKWRESS
-940 LKLAEEQQV
+940 LKLVEEQQV

-1005 IQDSGTTI
+1005 IQESGTTI

-1135 ISIGVISGRLLKF
+1135 ISIGIISGRLLKF
-1148 GQDQSLLWIAFITI
+1148 GQDQSLLWIAFITF

-1210 GKLRQFSP
+1210 GKMRQFSP

-1244 VIAIIGLVS
+1244 VIAIIGLAS

>member
-33 KANENTTQKM
+33 KANENTTPKM

-88 SGLKNNNYNMM
+88 NGLKNNNYNMM

-107 RKAVAIDSELPEKL
+107 RKAVAIDSEIPEKL

-134 LKAEAENTASAI
+134 LKAEAENTASVI

-156 VYFASVIGKLQG
+156 VYFASIIGKLQG

-175 IIEKGTNQTTMYKKD
+175 IIEKGNVQTTMYKKD
-190 VHSPLANYTN
+190 IHSPLANYTN

-210 ISVNSFK
+210 VSVNSFK

-228 ALDEGNKSNNTYL
+228 ALDEGNKSNSTYL
-241 EGFNNFQK
+241 DGFNNFQK
-249 IQTDNNLLANN
+249 MQTDNNLLANN

-266 QYMSDMNSGDVL
+266 QYMNDMNTGDAL

-286 ANKIIANQFTLSEK
+286 ANKIISNQFTFSEK
-300 DPNILADASTIQKYL
+300 EPNILTDAAAIQKYL
-315 TDVKKQVSEYDTEL
+315 ADVKKQVSEYDTEL

-363 KQPDVRIKKQIE
+363 KQPDARIKKQIE

-391 SDLPDTTKLQLQNVI
+391 SDLTDTTKLQLQNVI

-420 DPVNKISLGS
+420 DPVNKISLGN
-430 AIKEVKDKLYTE
+430 AIKEVKDRLYTE

-451 VIKMESSQTLKINI
+451 VIKMESAQTLKISI
-465 PEEFKLDGSTEA
+465 PEEFKLDGSTGF
-477 LHIDGVDRTSDF
+477 LHIDGEDRTSDF

-499 APRNEGDIKISLHV
+499 APRNEGDIKIDLHV

-520 NIDVFSPVTWQW
+520 NIDVFSPVMWQW

-542 SSEKEE
+542 SPEKEK

-599 GGSPGGGT
+599 GGNPGGGT
-607 GTDNGTG
+607 GKDNGTG

-620 TGTDNGTGGN
+620 TGK
-630 PGGGTGT
+630 
-637 DNGTGGNPGGGT
+637 
-649 GTDNGTGGNPGGGT
+649 
-663 GTDNGT
+663 
-669 GGNPGGGTGTDNGT
+669 
-683 GGNPGGGT
+683 
-691 GTDNGTGGNPGGGT
+691 
-705 GTDNGTG
+705 DNGTG

-781 VIEST
+781 VTEST
-786 TNQVVHQKTEVLTKN
+786 TNQVVHQKAEVLTKN
-801 ISNVLIKEAVDT
+801 ISSVLIKEAVDT

-842 EGSLDAIATE
+842 EGSLDAIATD

-873 ASITSEVK
+873 SSITTEIK
-881 QDMTGLKQK
+881 QDMSGLKQK
-890 IDSYQQLITSA
+890 INSYQQSITSA
-901 DQNSMLLAEKLNET
+901 DQNSMLLAEKLNGT
-915 MQQATSMNQNLGEY
+915 TQQATSMNENLGEY
-929 VKGLAKWRESS
+929 VKGLAKWRENS
-940 LKLAEEQQV
+940 LKLVEEQQV
-949 LTTNNAGEQTAV
+949 LTTNHAGEQTAI

-970 LTMQTQSLV
+970 LMMQSQSLV

-1013 VSKADSLLN
+1013 VSKADLLLN

-1028 EDDKAFSKNFTKILA
+1028 EDDKSFSKNFTKILA

-1055 YEFLSSPVQKQNDG
+1055 YDFLASPVQKQNDG

-1102 KRTQSDHFEERF
+1102 KRMQSDHFEEKF

-1135 ISIGVISGRLLKF
+1135 ISIGIISGRLLKF
-1148 GQDQSLLWIAFITI
+1148 GQDQSLLWIAFITF

-1210 GKLRQFSP
+1210 GKIRQFSP
-1218 LQYIEGF
+1218 LQYIESF

-1235 GKVIFIVLF
+1235 GKVIFVVLF

>member
-33 KANENTTQKM
+33 KANENSTPKM

-88 SGLKNNNYNMM
+88 NGLKNNNYNMM

-134 LKAEAENTASAI
+134 LKAEAENTASTI

-156 VYFASVIGKLQG
+156 VYFASIIGKLQG

-175 IIEKGTNQTTMYKKD
+175 IIEKGNVQTTMYKKD

-228 ALDEGNKSNNTYL
+228 TLDEGNKSNNTYL

-249 IQTDNNLLANN
+249 MQSDNNLLANN
-260 FTNQFN
+260 FSSQFN
-266 QYMSDMNSGDVL
+266 QSMSEMGAGDAL
-278 KQLSALES
+278 KQLSSLES
-286 ANKIIANQFTLSEK
+286 ANKIIANQFMLSEK
-300 DPNILADASTIQKYL
+300 EPNILADASAMQKYL

-335 DIQETVIKKL
+335 DIQATINKRLQKSL
-345 KQSMS
+345 S
-350 NDGKQEIFINTLM
+350 NDGQQEVFINTLM
-363 KQPDVRIKKQIE
+363 KQPDVRIKQQIE
-375 NLIAK
+375 NLITK
-380 LPSLNMEEIGQ
+380 LPSLNMEEIVQ
-391 SDLPDTTKLQLQNVI
+391 SDLPDETKLQLKNVI
-406 QFTKKYN
+406 QFTNKYN
-413 KENNFYY
+413 KENNFNY
-420 DPVNKISLGS
+420 DPVNKISLGNS
-430 AIKEVKDKLYTE
+430 IKEVKNSLSKD

-451 VIKMESSQTLKINI
+451 VIKMESPQTMNI
-465 PEEFKLDGSTEA
+465 SIPSGFELYGSTGS
-477 LHIDGVDRTSDF
+477 LYIDDVDYTSEF
-489 LQSEAGEITI
+489 LQNGAVTI
-499 APRNEGDIKISLHV
+499 PARNEGDLKINLHV
-513 KLKDPNI
+513 KLIDPSI
-520 NIDVFSPVTWQW
+520 NIDVFSPVTWEW
-532 ELSGTHKKET
+532 ILNGNYEKET
-542 SSEKEE
+542 SSGKEE
-548 PNKEDKGTQT
+548 PKKEEPKKEDEGTQSQ
-558 ENSKVENVVHKSQ
+558 NSKVENVVNKTQ

-577 VHSAK
+577 VHTAK
-582 NPIIKK
+582 KPIIQKT
-588 MENTTGKDNGT
+588 EQDNNDNGGT
-599 GGSPGGGT
+599 PEDGT
-607 GTDNGTG
+607 GTDPG

-620 TGTDNGTGGN
+620 TGTDPGGN
-630 PGGGTGT
+630 PG
-637 DNGTGGNPGGGT
+637 DNS
-649 GTDNGTGGNPGGGT
+649 
-663 GTDNGT
+663 
-669 GGNPGGGTGTDNGT
+669 
-683 GGNPGGGT
+683 
-691 GTDNGTGGNPGGGT
+691 
-705 GTDNGTG
+705 
-712 GNPGGGTGTDN
+712 
-723 GTGGNPGG
+723 
-731 GTGTDNGTGGNPG
+731 
-744 GGTGTDNGTGGNPGG
+744 
-759 GTGTDNGTGGN
+759 
-770 PGGETGTDNGK
+770 K
-781 VIEST
+781 VIERT
-786 TNQVVHQKTEVLTKN
+786 TNQVVHQKTEKLTTN
-801 ISNVLIKEAVDT
+801 TSNVLIKEAVDT
-813 VESYQGLMSLYE
+813 VQSYQGLLSLYQ

-864 IDLISNLVS
+864 TDLISNLVS
-873 ASITSEVK
+873 SSITAEVK

-890 IDSYQQLITSA
+890 IDSYQQFITSA
-901 DQNSMLLAEKLNET
+901 DQNSMLLAEKLNVT
-915 MQQATSMNQNLGEY
+915 TQQATSMNENLGEY
-929 VKGLAKWRESS
+929 LKGLAKWRESS
-940 LKLAEEQQV
+940 LKLVEEQQV
-949 LTTNNAGEQTAV
+949 LTTNNTGEQTAV

-970 LTMQTQSLV
+970 LMMQSQSLV

-986 ATSDDVYKTFDQI
+986 TTSDDVYKTFDQI

-1028 EDDKAFSKNFTKILA
+1028 DDDKSFSKNFTKILA

-1055 YEFLSSPVQKQNDG
+1055 YQFLSSPVQKQNDG

-1102 KRTQSDHFEERF
+1102 KRTQSDHFEEKF

-1135 ISIGVISGRLLKF
+1135 ISIGIISGRLLQF

>member
-22 VSYLAL
+22 ISYLAL

-33 KANENTTQKM
+33 KANENTTPKM

-156 VYFASVIGKLQG
+156 VYFASIIGKLQG

-175 IIEKGTNQTTMYKKD
+175 IIEKGTAQTTMYKKD

-249 IQTDNNLLANN
+249 MQTDNNLLANN

-300 DPNILADASTIQKYL
+300 DPSILADASAIQKYL

-335 DIQETVIKKL
+335 DIQATIL
-345 KQSMS
+345 KRLQKSIS
-350 NDGKQEIFINTLM
+350 NDGQHEVVINSLM
-363 KQPDVRIKKQIE
+363 KQPDLRIKQQIE

-380 LPSLNMEEIGQ
+380 LPSLNMEEIVQ
-391 SDLPDTTKLQLQNVI
+391 SDLPDVTKLQLKNVI
-406 QFTKKYN
+406 QFTNKYN

-420 DPVNKISLGS
+420 DPVNKISLGNS
-430 AIKEVKDKLYTE
+430 IKEIKESLSKD
-442 GITFSDTAK
+442 GIIFNDTAK
-451 VIKMESSQTLKINI
+451 VIGMDSSQTMNI
-465 PEEFKLDGSTEA
+465 SIPSGFELYGSTDS
-477 LHIDGVDRTSDF
+477 LLIDGVDRTSEF
-489 LQSEAGEITI
+489 QQNGSITI
-499 APRNEGDIKISLHV
+499 SARNEGDLKISLHV
-513 KLKDPNI
+513 KLIDPNI
-520 NIDVFSPVTWQW
+520 NIDVFSPITWEW
-532 ELSGTHKKET
+532 KLNGNYEKET
-542 SSEKEE
+542 STGKEE
-548 PNKEDKGTQT
+548 PNKEEPNKEEPNKENEGTKT
-558 ENSKVENVVHKSQ
+558 ENSKVESVVNKAQ

-577 VHSAK
+577 VHTVNK
-582 NPIIKK
+582 PIIQKTEQSNNDGSVK
-588 MENTTGKDNGT
+588 PDTGEKPD
-599 GGSPGGGT
+599 T
-607 GTDNGTG
+607 GTDNG
-614 GNPGGG
+614 GNS
-620 TGTDNGTGGN
+620 T
-630 PGGGTGT
+630 
-637 DNGTGGNPGGGT
+637 
-649 GTDNGTGGNPGGGT
+649 
-663 GTDNGT
+663 
-669 GGNPGGGTGTDNGT
+669 
-683 GGNPGGGT
+683 
-691 GTDNGTGGNPGGGT
+691 
-705 GTDNGTG
+705 
-712 GNPGGGTGTDN
+712 
-723 GTGGNPGG
+723 
-731 GTGTDNGTGGNPG
+731 
-744 GGTGTDNGTGGNPGG
+744 
-759 GTGTDNGTGGN
+759 
-770 PGGETGTDNGK
+770 
-781 VIEST
+781 VIER
-786 TNQVVHQKTEVLTKN
+786 TNNHIVHQKTEKLTN
-801 ISNVLIKEAVDT
+801 NTSNVLIKEAVET
-813 VESYQGLMSLYE
+813 VQSYQGLMSLYQ
-825 MYYGIDLRTKDV
+825 MYYGIDLRTNDV

-842 EGSLDAIATE
+842 EGSLDAIATDH
-852 QSLYYVLNKQSL
+852 SLYYMLNKQSV

-881 QDMTGLKQK
+881 QDMIGLKQK
-890 IDSYQQLITSA
+890 MDSYQQLITSA

-929 VKGLAKWRESS
+929 LKGLAKWRESS

-1005 IQDSGTTI
+1005 IQESGTTI

-1055 YEFLSSPVQKQNDG
+1055 YEFLASPVQKQNDG

-1135 ISIGVISGRLLKF
+1135 ISIGIISGRLLKF
-1148 GQDQSLLWIAFITI
+1148 GQDQSLLWIAFITF

-1210 GKLRQFSP
+1210 GKMRQFSP

-1244 VIAIIGLVS
+1244 VIAIIGLAS

>member
-22 VSYLAL
+22 ISYLAL

-33 KANENTTQKM
+33 KANENTTPKM

-156 VYFASVIGKLQG
+156 VYFASIIGKLQG

-175 IIEKGTNQTTMYKKD
+175 IIEKGTAQTTMYKKD

-249 IQTDNNLLANN
+249 MQTDNNLLANN

-266 QYMSDMNSGDVL
+266 QYMSDMNSGDTL

-300 DPNILADASTIQKYL
+300 DPSILADASAIQKYL

-335 DIQETVIKKL
+335 DIQATIL
-345 KQSMS
+345 KRLQKSIS
-350 NDGKQEIFINTLM
+350 NDGQHEVVINSLM
-363 KQPDVRIKKQIE
+363 KQPDLRIKQQIE

-380 LPSLNMEEIGQ
+380 LPSLNMEEIVQ
-391 SDLPDTTKLQLQNVI
+391 SDLPDVTKLQLKNVI
-406 QFTKKYN
+406 QFTNKYN

-420 DPVNKISLGS
+420 DPVNKISLGNS
-430 AIKEVKDKLYTE
+430 IKEIKESLSKD
-442 GITFSDTAK
+442 GIIFNDTAK
-451 VIKMESSQTLKINI
+451 VIGMDSSQTMNI
-465 PEEFKLDGSTEA
+465 SIPSGFELYGSTDS
-477 LHIDGVDRTSDF
+477 LLIDGVDRTSEF
-489 LQSEAGEITI
+489 QQNGSITI
-499 APRNEGDIKISLHV
+499 SARNEGDLKISLHV
-513 KLKDPNI
+513 KLIDPNI
-520 NIDVFSPVTWQW
+520 NIDVFSPITWEW
-532 ELSGTHKKET
+532 KLNGNYEKET
-542 SSEKEE
+542 STGKEE
-548 PNKEDKGTQT
+548 PNKEEPNKEEPNKENEGTKT
-558 ENSKVENVVHKSQ
+558 GNSKVENVVNKAQ

-577 VHSAK
+577 VHTVNK
-582 NPIIKK
+582 PIIQKT
-588 MENTTGKDNGT
+588 EQNN
-599 GGSPGGGT
+599 
-607 GTDNGTG
+607 NNTG
-614 GNPGGG
+614 GNPNQGGG
-620 TGTDNGTGGN
+620 ST
-630 PGGGTGT
+630 
-637 DNGTGGNPGGGT
+637 
-649 GTDNGTGGNPGGGT
+649 
-663 GTDNGT
+663 
-669 GGNPGGGTGTDNGT
+669 
-683 GGNPGGGT
+683 
-691 GTDNGTGGNPGGGT
+691 
-705 GTDNGTG
+705 
-712 GNPGGGTGTDN
+712 
-723 GTGGNPGG
+723 
-731 GTGTDNGTGGNPG
+731 
-744 GGTGTDNGTGGNPGG
+744 
-759 GTGTDNGTGGN
+759 
-770 PGGETGTDNGK
+770 
-781 VIEST
+781 VIER
-786 TNQVVHQKTEVLTKN
+786 TNNYIVHQKTEKLTDN
-801 ISNVLIKEAVDT
+801 TSNVLIKEAVET
-813 VESYQGLMSLYE
+813 VQSYQGLMSLYQ
-825 MYYGIDLRTKDV
+825 MYYGIDLRTNDV

-842 EGSLDAIATE
+842 EGSLDAIATDH
-852 QSLYYVLNKQSL
+852 SLYYMLNKQSV

-881 QDMTGLKQK
+881 QDMIGLKQK
-890 IDSYQQLITSA
+890 MDSYQQLITSA

-929 VKGLAKWRESS
+929 LKGLAKWRESS

-1005 IQDSGTTI
+1005 IQESGTTI

-1135 ISIGVISGRLLKF
+1135 ISIGIISGRLLKF
-1148 GQDQSLLWIAFITI
+1148 GQDQSLLWIAFITF

-1210 GKLRQFSP
+1210 GKMRQFSP

-1235 GKVIFIVLF
+1235 GKFIFIVLF
-1244 VIAIIGLVS
+1244 VIAIIGLAS

>member
-33 KANENTTQKM
+33 KANENTTPKM

-88 SGLKNNNYNMM
+88 NGLKNNNYNMM

-107 RKAVAIDSELPEKL
+107 RKAVAIDSEIPEKL

-134 LKAEAENTASAI
+134 LKAEAENTASVI

-156 VYFASVIGKLQG
+156 VYFASIIGKLQG

-175 IIEKGTNQTTMYKKD
+175 IIEKGNVQTTMYKKD
-190 VHSPLANYTN
+190 IHSPLANYTN

-210 ISVNSFK
+210 VSVNSFK

-228 ALDEGNKSNNTYL
+228 ALDEGNKSNSTYL
-241 EGFNNFQK
+241 DGFNNFQK
-249 IQTDNNLLANN
+249 MQTDNNLLANN

-266 QYMSDMNSGDVL
+266 QYMNDMNTGDAL

-286 ANKIIANQFTLSEK
+286 ANKSISNQFTFSEK
-300 DPNILADASTIQKYL
+300 EPNVLTDASAVQKYL
-315 TDVKKQVSEYDTEL
+315 ADVKKQVSEYDTEL
-329 AGKLES
+329 AGKLEG

-363 KQPDVRIKKQIE
+363 KQPDARIKKQIE

-391 SDLPDTTKLQLQNVI
+391 SDLPDATKLQLQNVI

-420 DPVNKISLGS
+420 DPVNKISLGN
-430 AIKEVKDKLYTE
+430 AIKEVKDRLYTE
-442 GITFSDTAK
+442 RITFSDTAK
-451 VIKMESSQTLKINI
+451 VIKMESPQILKIKI

-477 LHIDGVDRTSDF
+477 LYIDDVDRTSDF

-499 APRNEGDIKISLHV
+499 APRNEGDIKIDLHV

-520 NIDVFSPVTWQW
+520 NIDVFSPVMWQW
-532 ELSGTHKKET
+532 ELSGTHTKET
-542 SSEKEE
+542 SPEKEEPNKEE

-577 VHSAK
+577 VHNAK
-582 NPIIKK
+582 KPIIKK
-588 MENTTGKDNGT
+588 MENTTGNNEGNQGGGTGKDNGT
-599 GGSPGGGT
+599 GGNPGGGTGTGNGTGGNQGGGT

-630 PGGGTGT
+630 Q
-637 DNGTGGNPGGGT
+637 
-649 GTDNGTGGNPGGGT
+649 
-663 GTDNGT
+663 
-669 GGNPGGGTGTDNGT
+669 
-683 GGNPGGGT
+683 GGGT

-786 TNQVVHQKTEVLTKN
+786 TNQVIHQKTEKITD
-801 ISNVLIKEAVDT
+801 ITSSVLIKEAVDT

-842 EGSLDAIATE
+842 EGSLDAIATD

-873 ASITSEVK
+873 SSITTEIK
-881 QDMTGLKQK
+881 QDMSGLKQK
-890 IDSYQQLITSA
+890 INSYQQSITSA
-901 DQNSMLLAEKLNET
+901 DQNSMLLAEKLNGT
-915 MQQATSMNQNLGEY
+915 TQQATSMNENLGEY
-929 VKGLAKWRESS
+929 VKGLAKWRENS
-940 LKLAEEQQV
+940 LKLVEEQQV
-949 LTTNNAGEQTAV
+949 VTTNHAGEQTAV

-970 LTMQTQSLV
+970 LMMQSQSLV

-1013 VSKADSLLN
+1013 VSKADLLLN

-1028 EDDKAFSKNFTKILA
+1028 EDDKSFSKNFTKILA

-1055 YEFLSSPVQKQNDG
+1055 YDFLASPVQKQNDG

-1102 KRTQSDHFEERF
+1102 KRMQSDHFEEKF

-1135 ISIGVISGRLLKF
+1135 ISIGIISGRLLKF
-1148 GQDQSLLWIAFITI
+1148 GQDQSLLWIAFITF

-1210 GKLRQFSP
+1210 GKIRQFSP
-1218 LQYIEGF
+1218 LQYIESF

-1235 GKVIFIVLF
+1235 GKVIFVVLF

>member
-33 KANENTTQKM
+33 KANENSAPKM

-88 SGLKNNNYNMM
+88 NGLKNNNYNMM

-121 TLNYKVNATGNKD
+121 SLNYKVNATGNKD
-134 LKAEAENTASAI
+134 LKAEAENTASMI

-156 VYFASVIGKLQG
+156 VYFASIIGKLQG

-175 IIEKGTNQTTMYKKD
+175 IIEKGNTQTNIYKKD

-228 ALDEGNKSNNTYL
+228 TLDEGNKSNNTYL

-249 IQTDNNLLANN
+249 MQSDNNLLANN
-260 FTNQFN
+260 FSSQFN
-266 QYMSDMNSGDVL
+266 QSMSEMGAGDAL
-278 KQLSALES
+278 KQLSSLES
-286 ANKIIANQFTLSEK
+286 ANKIIANQFMLSEK
-300 DPNILADASTIQKYL
+300 EPNILADASAMQKYL

-335 DIQETVIKKL
+335 DIQATINKRLQKSL
-345 KQSMS
+345 S
-350 NDGKQEIFINTLM
+350 NDGQQEVFINTLM
-363 KQPDVRIKKQIE
+363 KQPDVRIKQQIE
-375 NLIAK
+375 NLITK
-380 LPSLNMEEIGQ
+380 LPSLNMEEIVQ
-391 SDLPDTTKLQLQNVI
+391 SDLPDETKLQLKNVI
-406 QFTKKYN
+406 QFTNKYN
-413 KENNFYY
+413 KENNFNY
-420 DPVNKISLGS
+420 DPVNKISLGNS
-430 AIKEVKDKLYTE
+430 IKEVKNSLSKD

-451 VIKMESSQTLKINI
+451 VIKMESPQTMNI
-465 PEEFKLDGSTEA
+465 SIPSGFELYGSTES
-477 LHIDGVDRTSDF
+477 LYIDDVDHTSEF
-489 LQSEAGEITI
+489 LQNGAVTI
-499 APRNEGDIKISLHV
+499 PARNEGDLKINLHV
-513 KLKDPNI
+513 KLIDPSI
-520 NIDVFSPVTWQW
+520 NIDVFSPVTWEW
-532 ELSGTHKKET
+532 RLNGNYEKET
-542 SSEKEE
+542 SSGKEE
-548 PNKEDKGTQT
+548 PKKEEPKKEDEGTQSK
-558 ENSKVENVVHKSQ
+558 NSKVENVVNKTQ

-577 VHSAK
+577 VHTAK
-582 NPIIKK
+582 KPIIQKT
-588 MENTTGKDNGT
+588 EQDNNGNGGT
-599 GGSPGGGT
+599 PEGGT
-607 GTDNGTG
+607 GTDPGGTPEGGTGTDPG

-620 TGTDNGTGGN
+620 TGTDPGGN

-637 DNGTGGNPGGGT
+637 DPGGNPGGGT
-649 GTDNGTGGNPGGGT
+649 GTDPGGNPGGGT
-663 GTDNGT
+663 GTDP
-669 GGNPGGGTGTDNGT
+669 GGNPGGGTGTDP
-683 GGNPGGGT
+683 GGNQG
-691 GTDNGTGGNPGGGT
+691 DNS
-705 GTDNGTG
+705 
-712 GNPGGGTGTDN
+712 
-723 GTGGNPGG
+723 
-731 GTGTDNGTGGNPG
+731 
-744 GGTGTDNGTGGNPGG
+744 
-759 GTGTDNGTGGN
+759 
-770 PGGETGTDNGK
+770 K
-781 VIEST
+781 VIERT
-786 TNQVVHQKTEVLTKN
+786 TNQVVHQKTEKLTTN
-801 ISNVLIKEAVDT
+801 TSNVLIKEAVDT
-813 VESYQGLMSLYE
+813 VQSYQGLLSLYQ

-864 IDLISNLVS
+864 TDLISNLVS
-873 ASITSEVK
+873 SSITAEVK

-890 IDSYQQLITSA
+890 IDSYQQFITSA
-901 DQNSMLLAEKLNET
+901 DQNSMLLAEKLNVT
-915 MQQATSMNQNLGEY
+915 TQQATSMNENLGEY
-929 VKGLAKWRESS
+929 LKGLAKWRESS
-940 LKLAEEQQV
+940 LKLVEEQQV
-949 LTTNNAGEQTAV
+949 LTTNNTGEQTAV

-970 LTMQTQSLV
+970 LMMQSQSLV

-986 ATSDDVYKTFDQI
+986 TTSDDVYKTFDQI

-1005 IQDSGTTI
+1005 IQESGTTI

-1028 EDDKAFSKNFTKILA
+1028 DDDKSFSKNFTKILA

-1055 YEFLSSPVQKQNDG
+1055 YQFLSSPVQKQNDG

-1102 KRTQSDHFEERF
+1102 KRTQSDHFEEKF

-1135 ISIGVISGRLLKF
+1135 ISIGIISGRLLQF

-1210 GKLRQFSP
+1210 GKVRQFSP
-1218 LQYIEGF
+1218 LQYIESF

>member
-1 MKKFKWSIL
+1 M
-10 LFIIL
+10 
-15 ALVLSTG
+15 
-22 VSYLAL
+22 
-28 NQNVK
+28 
-33 KANENTTQKM
+33 
-43 TVALVNEDQGTVFE
+43 
-57 GNKIAFGDQ
+57 
-66 FVKNVNKNTKQEW
+66 
-79 YVVSRGVAE
+79 
-88 SGLKNNNYNMM
+88 
-99 IVIPNDFS
+99 
-107 RKAVAIDSELPEKL
+107 
-121 TLNYKVNATGNKD
+121 
-134 LKAEAENTASAI
+134 KAEAENTASVI

-156 VYFASVIGKLQG
+156 VYFASIIGKLQG

-175 IIEKGTNQTTMYKKD
+175 IIEKGNVQTTMYKKD
-190 VHSPLANYTN
+190 IHSPLANYTN

-210 ISVNSFK
+210 VSVNSFK

-228 ALDEGNKSNNTYL
+228 ALDEGNKSNSTYL
-241 EGFNNFQK
+241 DGFNNFQK
-249 IQTDNNLLANN
+249 MQTDNNLLANN

-266 QYMSDMNSGDVL
+266 QYMNDMNTGDAL

-286 ANKIIANQFTLSEK
+286 ANKIISNQFTFSEK
-300 DPNILADASTIQKYL
+300 EPNILTDAAAIQKYL
-315 TDVKKQVSEYDTEL
+315 ADVKKQVSEYDTEL

-363 KQPDVRIKKQIE
+363 KQPDARIKKQIE

-406 QFTKKYN
+406 QFTQKYN

-420 DPVNKISLGS
+420 DPVNKISLGN
-430 AIKEVKDKLYTE
+430 AIKEVKDRLYTE

-451 VIKMESSQTLKINI
+451 VIKMESPQILKIKI
-465 PEEFKLDGSTEA
+465 PEEFKLDGSTGF
-477 LHIDGVDRTSDF
+477 LHIDDVDRTSDF

-499 APRNEGDIKISLHV
+499 APRNEGDIKISLDV

-542 SSEKEE
+542 SPEKEE

-599 GGSPGGGT
+599 GG
-607 GTDNGTG
+607 
-614 GNPGGG
+614 NPGGG

-630 PGGGTGT
+630 PGGGTGK
-637 DNGTGGNPGGGT
+637 DNGTGGNS
-649 GTDNGTGGNPGGGT
+649 
-663 GTDNGT
+663 
-669 GGNPGGGTGTDNGT
+669 
-683 GGNPGGGT
+683 
-691 GTDNGTGGNPGGGT
+691 
-705 GTDNGTG
+705 
-712 GNPGGGTGTDN
+712 
-723 GTGGNPGG
+723 
-731 GTGTDNGTGGNPG
+731 G

-770 PGGETGTDNGK
+770 PGGETGTDNGTGGNPGGETGTDNGK
-781 VIEST
+781 VTEST
-786 TNQVVHQKTEVLTKN
+786 TNQVVHQKAEVLTKN
-801 ISNVLIKEAVDT
+801 ISSVLIKEAVDT

-842 EGSLDAIATE
+842 EGSLDAIATD

-873 ASITSEVK
+873 SSITTEIK
-881 QDMTGLKQK
+881 QDMSGLKQK
-890 IDSYQQLITSA
+890 INSYQQSITSA
-901 DQNSMLLAEKLNET
+901 DQNSMLLAEKLNGT
-915 MQQATSMNQNLGEY
+915 TQQATSMNENLGEY
-929 VKGLAKWRESS
+929 LKGLAKWRENS
-940 LKLAEEQQV
+940 LKLVEEQQV
-949 LTTNNAGEQTAV
+949 LTANHAGEQTAV

-970 LTMQTQSLV
+970 LMMQSQSLV

-1013 VSKADSLLN
+1013 VSKADLLLN

-1028 EDDKAFSKNFTKILA
+1028 EDDKSFSKNFTKILA

-1055 YEFLSSPVQKQNDG
+1055 YDFLASPVQKQNDG

-1102 KRTQSDHFEERF
+1102 KRMQSDHFEEKF

-1135 ISIGVISGRLLKF
+1135 ISIGIISGRLLKF
-1148 GQDQSLLWIAFITI
+1148 GQDQSLLWIAFITF

-1210 GKLRQFSP
+1210 GKIRQFSP
-1218 LQYIEGF
+1218 LQYIESF

-1235 GKVIFIVLF
+1235 GKVIFVVLF

>member
-1 MKKFKWSIL
+1 M
-10 LFIIL
+10 FIIL

-33 KANENTTQKM
+33 KANENTTPKM

-88 SGLKNNNYNMM
+88 NGLKNNNYNMM

-107 RKAVAIDSELPEKL
+107 RKAVAIDSEIPEKL

-134 LKAEAENTASAI
+134 LKAEAENTASVI

-156 VYFASVIGKLQG
+156 VYFASIIGKLQG

-175 IIEKGTNQTTMYKKD
+175 IIEKGNVQTTMYKKD
-190 VHSPLANYTN
+190 IHSPLANYTN

-210 ISVNSFK
+210 VSVNSFK

-228 ALDEGNKSNNTYL
+228 ALDEGNKSNSTYL
-241 EGFNNFQK
+241 DGFNNFQK
-249 IQTDNNLLANN
+249 MQTDNNLLANN

-266 QYMSDMNSGDVL
+266 QYMNDMNTGDAL

-286 ANKIIANQFTLSEK
+286 ANKIISNQFTFSEK
-300 DPNILADASTIQKYL
+300 EPNILTDASAIQKYL
-315 TDVKKQVSEYDTEL
+315 ADVKKQVSEYDTEL

-335 DIQETVIKKL
+335 DIQDTVIKKL

-420 DPVNKISLGS
+420 DPVNKISLGN
-430 AIKEVKDKLYTE
+430 AIKEVKDRLYTE

-451 VIKMESSQTLKINI
+451 VIKMESPQILKISI

-477 LHIDGVDRTSDF
+477 LYIDDVDRTSDF

-542 SSEKEE
+542 SPEKEE

-577 VHSAK
+577 VHNAK
-582 NPIIKK
+582 KPIIKK
-588 MENTTGKDNGT
+588 MENTTGNNE
-599 GGSPGGGT
+599 GSQGGGT
-607 GTDNGTG
+607 GK
-614 GNPGGG
+614 
-620 TGTDNGTGGN
+620 
-630 PGGGTGT
+630 
-637 DNGTGGNPGGGT
+637 
-649 GTDNGTGGNPGGGT
+649 
-663 GTDNGT
+663 
-669 GGNPGGGTGTDNGT
+669 
-683 GGNPGGGT
+683 
-691 GTDNGTGGNPGGGT
+691 
-705 GTDNGTG
+705 
-712 GNPGGGTGTDN
+712 
-723 GTGGNPGG
+723 
-731 GTGTDNGTGGNPG
+731 DNGTGGNPG

-786 TNQVVHQKTEVLTKN
+786 TNQVVHQKAEVLTKN
-801 ISNVLIKEAVDT
+801 ISSALIKEAVDT

-842 EGSLDAIATE
+842 EGSLDAIATN

-873 ASITSEVK
+873 SSITTEIK
-881 QDMTGLKQK
+881 QDMSGLKQK
-890 IDSYQQLITSA
+890 INSYQQSITSA
-901 DQNSMLLAEKLNET
+901 DQNSMLLAEKLNGT
-915 MQQATSMNQNLGEY
+915 TQQATSMNENLGEY
-929 VKGLAKWRESS
+929 LKGLAKWRENS
-940 LKLAEEQQV
+940 LKLVEEQQV
-949 LTTNNAGEQTAV
+949 LTTNHAGEQTAI

-970 LTMQTQSLV
+970 LMMQSQSLV

-1013 VSKADSLLN
+1013 VSKADLLLN

-1028 EDDKAFSKNFTKILA
+1028 EDDKSFSKNFTKILA

-1055 YEFLSSPVQKQNDG
+1055 YDFLASPVQKQNDG

-1102 KRTQSDHFEERF
+1102 KRMQSDHFEEKF

-1135 ISIGVISGRLLKF
+1135 ISIGIISGRLLKF
-1148 GQDQSLLWIAFITI
+1148 GQDQSLLWIAFITF

-1210 GKLRQFSP
+1210 GKIRQFSP
-1218 LQYIEGF
+1218 LQYIESF

-1235 GKVIFIVLF
+1235 GKVIFVVLF

>member
-33 KANENTTQKM
+33 KANENTTPKM

-88 SGLKNNNYNMM
+88 NGLKNNNYNMM

-107 RKAVAIDSELPEKL
+107 RKAVAIDSEIPEKL

-134 LKAEAENTASAI
+134 LKAEAENTASVI

-156 VYFASVIGKLQG
+156 VYFASIIGKLQG

-175 IIEKGTNQTTMYKKD
+175 IIEKGNVQTTMYKKD
-190 VHSPLANYTN
+190 IHSPLANYTN

-210 ISVNSFK
+210 VSVNSFK

-228 ALDEGNKSNNTYL
+228 ALDEGNKSNSTYL
-241 EGFNNFQK
+241 DGFNNFQK
-249 IQTDNNLLANN
+249 MQTDNNLLANN

-266 QYMSDMNSGDVL
+266 QYMNDMNTGDAL

-286 ANKIIANQFTLSEK
+286 ANKIISNQFTFSEK
-300 DPNILADASTIQKYL
+300 EPNILTDAAAVQKYL
-315 TDVKKQVSEYDTEL
+315 ADVKKQVSEYDTEL

-363 KQPDVRIKKQIE
+363 KQPDARIKKQIE

-391 SDLPDTTKLQLQNVI
+391 SDLPDATKLQLQNVI

-420 DPVNKISLGS
+420 DPVNKISLGN
-430 AIKEVKDKLYTE
+430 AIKEVKDRLYTE

-451 VIKMESSQTLKINI
+451 VIKMESPQILKISI
-465 PEEFKLDGSTEA
+465 PEEFKLDGSTGF
-477 LHIDGVDRTSDF
+477 LHIDDVDRTSDF

-499 APRNEGDIKISLHV
+499 APRNEGDIKISLDV

-532 ELSGTHKKET
+532 ELSGTHTKET
-542 SSEKEE
+542 SPEKEKPNKEE

-577 VHSAK
+577 VHNAK
-582 NPIIKK
+582 TPIIKK
-588 MENTTGKDNGT
+588 MENTTGK
-599 GGSPGGGT
+599 
-607 GTDNGTG
+607 DNGTG

-669 GGNPGGGTGTDNGT
+669 GGD
-683 GGNPGGGT
+683 
-691 GTDNGTGGNPGGGT
+691 
-705 GTDNGTG
+705 
-712 GNPGGGTGTDN
+712 
-723 GTGGNPGG
+723 
-731 GTGTDNGTGGNPG
+731 PG

-786 TNQVVHQKTEVLTKN
+786 TNQVIHQKTEKITD
-801 ISNVLIKEAVDT
+801 ITSSVLIKEAVDT

-842 EGSLDAIATE
+842 EGSLDAIATD

-873 ASITSEVK
+873 SSITTEIK
-881 QDMTGLKQK
+881 QDMSGLKQK
-890 IDSYQQLITSA
+890 INSYQQSITSA
-901 DQNSMLLAEKLNET
+901 DQNSMLLAEKLNGT
-915 MQQATSMNQNLGEY
+915 TQQATSMNENLGEY
-929 VKGLAKWRESS
+929 LKGLAKWRENS
-940 LKLAEEQQV
+940 LKLVEEQQV
-949 LTTNNAGEQTAV
+949 LTTNHAGEQTAI

-970 LTMQTQSLV
+970 LMMQSQSLV

-1013 VSKADSLLN
+1013 VSKADLLLN

-1028 EDDKAFSKNFTKILA
+1028 EDDKSFSKNFTKILA

-1055 YEFLSSPVQKQNDG
+1055 YDFLASPVQKQNDG

-1102 KRTQSDHFEERF
+1102 KRMQSDHFEEKF

-1135 ISIGVISGRLLKF
+1135 ISIGIISGRLLKF
-1148 GQDQSLLWIAFITI
+1148 GQDQSLLWIAFITF

-1210 GKLRQFSP
+1210 GKIRQFSP
-1218 LQYIEGF
+1218 LQYIESF

-1235 GKVIFIVLF
+1235 GKVIFVVLF

>member
-33 KANENTTQKM
+33 KANENSTPKM

-88 SGLKNNNYNMM
+88 NGLKNNNYNMM

-121 TLNYKVNATGNKD
+121 SLNYKVNATGNKD
-134 LKAEAENTASAI
+134 LKAEAENTASMI

-156 VYFASVIGKLQG
+156 VYFASIIGKLQG

-175 IIEKGTNQTTMYKKD
+175 IIEKGNTQTNIYKKD

-228 ALDEGNKSNNTYL
+228 TLDEGNKSNNTYL

-249 IQTDNNLLANN
+249 MQSDNNLLANN
-260 FTNQFN
+260 FSSQFN
-266 QYMSDMNSGDVL
+266 QSMSEMGAGDAL
-278 KQLSALES
+278 KQLSSLES
-286 ANKIIANQFTLSEK
+286 ANKIIANQFMLSEK
-300 DPNILADASTIQKYL
+300 EPNILADASAMQKYL

-335 DIQETVIKKL
+335 DIQATINKRLQKSL
-345 KQSMS
+345 S
-350 NDGKQEIFINTLM
+350 NDGQQEVFINTLM
-363 KQPDVRIKKQIE
+363 KQPDVRIKQQIE
-375 NLIAK
+375 NLITK
-380 LPSLNMEEIGQ
+380 LPSLNMEEIVQ
-391 SDLPDTTKLQLQNVI
+391 SDLPDETKLQLKNVI
-406 QFTKKYN
+406 QFTNKYN
-413 KENNFYY
+413 KENNFNY
-420 DPVNKISLGS
+420 DPVNKISLGNS
-430 AIKEVKDKLYTE
+430 IKEVKNSLSKD

-451 VIKMESSQTLKINI
+451 VIKMESPQTMNI
-465 PEEFKLDGSTEA
+465 SIPSGFELYGSTES
-477 LHIDGVDRTSDF
+477 LYIDDVDHTSEF
-489 LQSEAGEITI
+489 LQNGAVTI
-499 APRNEGDIKISLHV
+499 PARNEGDLKINLHV
-513 KLKDPNI
+513 KLIDPSI
-520 NIDVFSPVTWQW
+520 NIDVFSPVTWEW
-532 ELSGTHKKET
+532 RLNGNYEKET
-542 SSEKEE
+542 SSGKEE
-548 PNKEDKGTQT
+548 PKKEEPKKEDEGTQSK
-558 ENSKVENVVHKSQ
+558 NSKVENVVNKTQ

-577 VHSAK
+577 VHTAK
-582 NPIIKK
+582 KPIIQKT
-588 MENTTGKDNGT
+588 EQDNNGNGGT
-599 GGSPGGGT
+599 PEGGT
-607 GTDNGTG
+607 GTDPG

-620 TGTDNGTGGN
+620 TGTDPGGN

-637 DNGTGGNPGGGT
+637 DPGGNPGGGT
-649 GTDNGTGGNPGGGT
+649 GTDPGGNPGGGT
-663 GTDNGT
+663 GTDP
-669 GGNPGGGTGTDNGT
+669 GGNPGGGTGTDP

-691 GTDNGTGGNPGGGT
+691 GTDPGGNPG
-705 GTDNGTG
+705 DNS
-712 GNPGGGTGTDN
+712 
-723 GTGGNPGG
+723 
-731 GTGTDNGTGGNPG
+731 
-744 GGTGTDNGTGGNPGG
+744 
-759 GTGTDNGTGGN
+759 
-770 PGGETGTDNGK
+770 K
-781 VIEST
+781 VIERT
-786 TNQVVHQKTEVLTKN
+786 TNQVVHQKTEKLTTN
-801 ISNVLIKEAVDT
+801 TSNVLIKEAVDT
-813 VESYQGLMSLYE
+813 VQSYQGLLSLYQ

-864 IDLISNLVS
+864 TDLISNLVS
-873 ASITSEVK
+873 SSITAEVK

-890 IDSYQQLITSA
+890 IDSYQQFITSA
-901 DQNSMLLAEKLNET
+901 DQNSMLLAEKLNVT
-915 MQQATSMNQNLGEY
+915 TQQATSMNENLGEY
-929 VKGLAKWRESS
+929 LKGLAKWRESS
-940 LKLAEEQQV
+940 LKLVEEQQV
-949 LTTNNAGEQTAV
+949 LTTNNTGEQTAV

-970 LTMQTQSLV
+970 LMMQSQSLV

-986 ATSDDVYKTFDQI
+986 TTSDDVYKTFDQI

-1005 IQDSGTTI
+1005 IQESGTTI

-1028 EDDKAFSKNFTKILA
+1028 DDDKSFSKNFTKILA

-1055 YEFLSSPVQKQNDG
+1055 YQFLSSPVQKQNDG

-1102 KRTQSDHFEERF
+1102 KRTQSDHFEEKF

-1135 ISIGVISGRLLKF
+1135 ISIGIISGRLLQF

-1210 GKLRQFSP
+1210 GKVRQFSP
-1218 LQYIEGF
+1218 LQYIESF

>member
-33 KANENTTQKM
+33 KANENTTPKM

-88 SGLKNNNYNMM
+88 NGLKNNNYNMM

-107 RKAVAIDSELPEKL
+107 RKAVAIDSEIPEKL

-134 LKAEAENTASAI
+134 LKAEAENTASVI

-156 VYFASVIGKLQG
+156 VYFASIIGKLQG

-175 IIEKGTNQTTMYKKD
+175 IIEKGNVQTTMYKKD
-190 VHSPLANYTN
+190 IHSPLANYTN

-210 ISVNSFK
+210 VSVNSFK

-241 EGFNNFQK
+241 DGFNNFQK
-249 IQTDNNLLANN
+249 MQTDNNLLANN

-266 QYMSDMNSGDVL
+266 QYMNDMNTGDAL

-286 ANKIIANQFTLSEK
+286 ANKIISNQFTFSEK
-300 DPNILADASTIQKYL
+300 EPNILTDASAIQKYL

-413 KENNFYY
+413 KENDFYY
-420 DPVNKISLGS
+420 DPVNKVSLGN
-430 AIKEVKDKLYTE
+430 AIKEVKDRLYTE

-451 VIKMESSQTLKINI
+451 VIKMESPQILKIKI

-477 LHIDGVDRTSDF
+477 LYIDDVDRTSDF

-513 KLKDPNI
+513 KLKDSNI
-520 NIDVFSPVTWQW
+520 NIDVFSPVMWQW

-542 SSEKEE
+542 SPEKEK

-614 GNPGGG
+614 GNPGG
-620 TGTDNGTGGN
+620 
-630 PGGGTGT
+630 
-637 DNGTGGNPGGGT
+637 
-649 GTDNGTGGNPGGGT
+649 
-663 GTDNGT
+663 
-669 GGNPGGGTGTDNGT
+669 
-683 GGNPGGGT
+683 
-691 GTDNGTGGNPGGGT
+691 
-705 GTDNGTG
+705 
-712 GNPGGGTGTDN
+712 
-723 GTGGNPGG
+723 
-731 GTGTDNGTGGNPG
+731 
-744 GGTGTDNGTGGNPGG
+744 
-759 GTGTDNGTGGN
+759 
-770 PGGETGTDNGK
+770 ETGTDNGK

-786 TNQVVHQKTEVLTKN
+786 TNQVVHQKAEVLTKN
-801 ISNVLIKEAVDT
+801 ISSVLIKEAVDT

-842 EGSLDAIATE
+842 EGSLDAIATD

-873 ASITSEVK
+873 SSITTEVK

-890 IDSYQQLITSA
+890 IDSYQQFITSA
-901 DQNSMLLAEKLNET
+901 DQNSILLAEKLNGT
-915 MQQATSMNQNLGEY
+915 TQQATSMNENLGEY
-929 VKGLAKWRESS
+929 VKGLAKWRENS
-940 LKLAEEQQV
+940 LKLVEEQQV
-949 LTTNNAGEQTAV
+949 VTTNHAGEQTAV

-970 LTMQTQSLV
+970 LMMQSQSLV

-1013 VSKADSLLN
+1013 VSKADLLLN

-1028 EDDKAFSKNFTKILA
+1028 EDDKSFSKNFTKILA

-1055 YEFLSSPVQKQNDG
+1055 YDFLASPVQKQNDG

-1102 KRTQSDHFEERF
+1102 KRMQSDHFEEKF

-1135 ISIGVISGRLLKF
+1135 ISIGIISGRLLKF
-1148 GQDQSLLWIAFITI
+1148 GQDQSLLWIAFITF

-1210 GKLRQFSP
+1210 GKIRQFSP
-1218 LQYIEGF
+1218 LQYIESF

-1235 GKVIFIVLF
+1235 GKVIFVVLF

>member
-1 MKKFKWSIL
+1 M
-10 LFIIL
+10 FIIL

-33 KANENTTQKM
+33 KANENTTPKM

-88 SGLKNNNYNMM
+88 NGLKNNNYNMM

-107 RKAVAIDSELPEKL
+107 RKAVAIDSEIPEKL

-134 LKAEAENTASAI
+134 LKAEAENTASVI

-156 VYFASVIGKLQG
+156 VYFASIIGKLQG

-175 IIEKGTNQTTMYKKD
+175 IIEKGNVQTTMYKKD
-190 VHSPLANYTN
+190 IHSPLANYTN

-210 ISVNSFK
+210 VSVNSFK

-228 ALDEGNKSNNTYL
+228 ALDEGNKSNSTYL
-241 EGFNNFQK
+241 DGFNNFQK
-249 IQTDNNLLANN
+249 MQTDNNLLANN

-266 QYMSDMNSGDVL
+266 QYMNDMNTGDAL

-286 ANKIIANQFTLSEK
+286 ANKIISNQFTFSEK
-300 DPNILADASTIQKYL
+300 EPNILTDAAAIQKYL
-315 TDVKKQVSEYDTEL
+315 ADVKKQVSEYDTEL

-363 KQPDVRIKKQIE
+363 KQPDARIKKQIE

-420 DPVNKISLGS
+420 DPVNKISLGN
-430 AIKEVKDKLYTE
+430 AIKEVKDRLYTE

-451 VIKMESSQTLKINI
+451 VIKMESPQILKIKI
-465 PEEFKLDGSTEA
+465 PEEFKLDGSTGF
-477 LHIDGVDRTSDF
+477 LHIDGEDRTSDF

-499 APRNEGDIKISLHV
+499 APRNEGDIKIDLHV

-520 NIDVFSPVTWQW
+520 NIDVFSPVMWQW

-542 SSEKEE
+542 SPEKEK

-577 VHSAK
+577 VHNAK
-582 NPIIKK
+582 TPIIKK
-588 MENTTGKDNGT
+588 MENTTGNNE
-599 GGSPGGGT
+599 GSQGGGT
-607 GTDNGTG
+607 GK
-614 GNPGGG
+614 
-620 TGTDNGTGGN
+620 
-630 PGGGTGT
+630 
-637 DNGTGGNPGGGT
+637 
-649 GTDNGTGGNPGGGT
+649 
-663 GTDNGT
+663 
-669 GGNPGGGTGTDNGT
+669 
-683 GGNPGGGT
+683 
-691 GTDNGTGGNPGGGT
+691 
-705 GTDNGTG
+705 
-712 GNPGGGTGTDN
+712 
-723 GTGGNPGG
+723 
-731 GTGTDNGTGGNPG
+731 DNGTGGNPG

-781 VIEST
+781 VTEST
-786 TNQVVHQKTEVLTKN
+786 TNQVVHQKAEVLTKN
-801 ISNVLIKEAVDT
+801 ISSVLIKEAVDT

-842 EGSLDAIATE
+842 EGSLDAIATD

-873 ASITSEVK
+873 SSITTEIK
-881 QDMTGLKQK
+881 QDMSGLKQK
-890 IDSYQQLITSA
+890 INSYQQSITSA
-901 DQNSMLLAEKLNET
+901 DQNSMLLAEKLNGT
-915 MQQATSMNQNLGEY
+915 TQQATSMNENLGEY
-929 VKGLAKWRESS
+929 LKGLAKWRENS
-940 LKLAEEQQV
+940 LKLVEEQQV
-949 LTTNNAGEQTAV
+949 LTTNHAGEQTAI

-970 LTMQTQSLV
+970 LMMQSQSLV

-1013 VSKADSLLN
+1013 VSRADLLLN

-1028 EDDKAFSKNFTKILA
+1028 EDDKSFSKNFTKILA

-1055 YEFLSSPVQKQNDG
+1055 YDFLASPVQKQNDG

-1102 KRTQSDHFEERF
+1102 KRMQSDHFEEKF

-1135 ISIGVISGRLLKF
+1135 ISIGIISGRLLKF
-1148 GQDQSLLWIAFITI
+1148 GQDQSLLWIAFITF

-1210 GKLRQFSP
+1210 GKIRQFSP
-1218 LQYIEGF
+1218 LQYIESF

-1235 GKVIFIVLF
+1235 GKVIFVVLF

>member
-33 KANENTTQKM
+33 KANENTTPKM

-88 SGLKNNNYNMM
+88 NGLKNNNYNMM

-107 RKAVAIDSELPEKL
+107 RKAVAIDSEIPEKL

-134 LKAEAENTASAI
+134 LKAEAENTASVI

-156 VYFASVIGKLQG
+156 VYFASIIGKLQG

-175 IIEKGTNQTTMYKKD
+175 IIEKGNVQTTMYKKD
-190 VHSPLANYTN
+190 IHSPLANYTN

-210 ISVNSFK
+210 VSVNSFK

-228 ALDEGNKSNNTYL
+228 ALDEGNKSNSTYL
-241 EGFNNFQK
+241 DGFNNFQK
-249 IQTDNNLLANN
+249 MQTDNNLLANN

-266 QYMSDMNSGDVL
+266 QYMNDMNTGDAL

-286 ANKIIANQFTLSEK
+286 ANKIISNQFTFSEK
-300 DPNILADASTIQKYL
+300 EPNILTDAAAIQKYL
-315 TDVKKQVSEYDTEL
+315 ADVKKQVSEYDTEL

-363 KQPDVRIKKQIE
+363 KQPDARIKKQIE

-420 DPVNKISLGS
+420 DPVNKISLGN
-430 AIKEVKDKLYTE
+430 AIKEVKDRLYTE

-451 VIKMESSQTLKINI
+451 VIKMESPQILKISI
-465 PEEFKLDGSTEA
+465 PEEFELYGSTEA
-477 LHIDGVDRTSDF
+477 LKIDDVDYTSMF
-489 LQSEAGEITI
+489 LEKNGEITI
-499 APRNEGDIKISLHV
+499 PPRNEGDIKINLNV

-520 NIDVFSPVTWQW
+520 NIDVFSPVMWQW

-542 SSEKEE
+542 SPEKEK

-599 GGSPGGGT
+599 GG
-607 GTDNGTG
+607 
-614 GNPGGG
+614 NPGGG
-620 TGTDNGTGGN
+620 TGTDNG
-630 PGGGTGT
+630 
-637 DNGTGGNPGGGT
+637 
-649 GTDNGTGGNPGGGT
+649 
-663 GTDNGT
+663 
-669 GGNPGGGTGTDNGT
+669 
-683 GGNPGGGT
+683 
-691 GTDNGTGGNPGGGT
+691 
-705 GTDNGTG
+705 
-712 GNPGGGTGTDN
+712 
-723 GTGGNPGG
+723 
-731 GTGTDNGTGGNPG
+731 
-744 GGTGTDNGTGGNPGG
+744 
-759 GTGTDNGTGGN
+759 
-770 PGGETGTDNGK
+770 K
-781 VIEST
+781 VTEST
-786 TNQVVHQKTEVLTKN
+786 TNQVVHQKAEVLTKN
-801 ISNVLIKEAVDT
+801 ISSVLIKEAVDT

-842 EGSLDAIATE
+842 EGSLDAIATD

-873 ASITSEVK
+873 SSITTEIK
-881 QDMTGLKQK
+881 QDMSGLKQK
-890 IDSYQQLITSA
+890 INSYQQSITSA
-901 DQNSMLLAEKLNET
+901 DQNSMLLAEKLNGT
-915 MQQATSMNQNLGEY
+915 TQQATSMNENLGEY
-929 VKGLAKWRESS
+929 LKGLAKWRENS
-940 LKLAEEQQV
+940 LKLVEEQQV
-949 LTTNNAGEQTAV
+949 LTTNHAGEQTAI

-970 LTMQTQSLV
+970 LMMQSQSLV

-1013 VSKADSLLN
+1013 VSKADLLLN

-1028 EDDKAFSKNFTKILA
+1028 EDDKSFSKNFTKILA

-1055 YEFLSSPVQKQNDG
+1055 YDFLASPVQKQNDG

-1102 KRTQSDHFEERF
+1102 KRMQSDHFEEKF

-1135 ISIGVISGRLLKF
+1135 ISIGIISGRLLKF
-1148 GQDQSLLWIAFITI
+1148 GQDQSLLWIAFITF

-1210 GKLRQFSP
+1210 GKIRQFSP
-1218 LQYIEGF
+1218 LQYIESF

-1235 GKVIFIVLF
+1235 GKVIFVVLF

>member
-1 MKKFKWSIL
+1 M
-10 LFIIL
+10 FIIL

-33 KANENTTQKM
+33 KANENTTPKM
-43 TVALVNEDQGTVFE
+43 TVALVNEDQGTEFE

-88 SGLKNNNYNMM
+88 NGLKNNNYNMM

-134 LKAEAENTASAI
+134 LKAEAENTASVI

-156 VYFASVIGKLQG
+156 VYFASIIGKLQG

-175 IIEKGTNQTTMYKKD
+175 IVEKGNVQTTMYKKD
-190 VHSPLANYTN
+190 IHSPLANYTN

-210 ISVNSFK
+210 VSVNSFK

-241 EGFNNFQK
+241 DGFNNYQK
-249 IQTDNNLLANN
+249 MQTDNNLLANN

-266 QYMSDMNSGDVL
+266 QYMNDMNTGDVL

-286 ANKIIANQFTLSEK
+286 ANKSISNQFTLSEK
-300 DPNILADASTIQKYL
+300 EPNILADASAIQKYL
-315 TDVKKQVSEYDTEL
+315 ADVKKQVSEYDTEL

-391 SDLPDTTKLQLQNVI
+391 SELPDATKLQLQNVI

-420 DPVNKISLGS
+420 DPVNKISLGN
-430 AIKEVKDKLYTE
+430 AIKEVKDRLYTE

-451 VIKMESSQTLKINI
+451 VIKMESSQILKIKI
-465 PEEFKLDGSTEA
+465 PEEFKLDGSTGF
-477 LHIDGVDRTSDF
+477 LHIDDVDRTSDF

-499 APRNEGDIKISLHV
+499 APRNEGDIKIDLHV

-520 NIDVFSPVTWQW
+520 NIDVFSLVMWQW
-532 ELSGTHKKET
+532 ELSGNHKKET
-542 SSEKEE
+542 ISEKEE

-577 VHSAK
+577 VHNAK
-582 NPIIKK
+582 TPIIQKTEQSNNGNSVK
-588 MENTTGKDNGT
+588 PDVGGNPDTGEKPDAGGKPDT
-599 GGSPGGGT
+599 GEKPDT
-607 GTDNGTG
+607 GTDNGS
-614 GNPGGG
+614 NS
-620 TGTDNGTGGN
+620 
-630 PGGGTGT
+630 
-637 DNGTGGNPGGGT
+637 
-649 GTDNGTGGNPGGGT
+649 
-663 GTDNGT
+663 
-669 GGNPGGGTGTDNGT
+669 
-683 GGNPGGGT
+683 
-691 GTDNGTGGNPGGGT
+691 
-705 GTDNGTG
+705 
-712 GNPGGGTGTDN
+712 
-723 GTGGNPGG
+723 
-731 GTGTDNGTGGNPG
+731 
-744 GGTGTDNGTGGNPGG
+744 
-759 GTGTDNGTGGN
+759 
-770 PGGETGTDNGK
+770 K

-786 TNQVVHQKTEVLTKN
+786 TNQVIHQKTEKITD
-801 ISNVLIKEAVDT
+801 ITSNVLIKEAVDT
-813 VESYQGLMSLYE
+813 VQSYQGLMSLYE

-842 EGSLDAIATE
+842 EGSLDAIATD

-873 ASITSEVK
+873 SSITTEIK
-881 QDMTGLKQK
+881 QDMSGLKQK
-890 IDSYQQLITSA
+890 INSYQQSITSA
-901 DQNSMLLAEKLNET
+901 DQNSMLLAEKLNGT
-915 MQQATSMNQNLGEY
+915 TQQATSMNENLGEY
-929 VKGLAKWRESS
+929 VKGLAKWRENS
-940 LKLAEEQQV
+940 LKLVEEQQV
-949 LTTNNAGEQTAV
+949 VTTNHAGEQTAV

-970 LTMQTQSLV
+970 LMMQSQSLV

-1013 VSKADSLLN
+1013 VSKADLLLN

-1028 EDDKAFSKNFTKILA
+1028 EDDKSFSKNFTKILA

-1055 YEFLSSPVQKQNDG
+1055 YQFLSSPVQKQNDG

-1102 KRTQSDHFEERF
+1102 KRMQSDHFEEKF

-1135 ISIGVISGRLLKF
+1135 ISIGIISGRLLKF
-1148 GQDQSLLWIAFITI
+1148 GQDQSLLWIAFITF

-1210 GKLRQFSP
+1210 GKIRQFSP
-1218 LQYIEGF
+1218 LQYIESF

-1235 GKVIFIVLF
+1235 GKVIFVVLF

>member
-335 DIQETVIKKL
+335 DMQATIL
-345 KQSMS
+345 KRLQKSIS
-350 NDGKQEIFINTLM
+350 NDGQHEVVINSLM
-363 KQPDVRIKKQIE
+363 KQPDIRIKQQIE
-375 NLIAK
+375 NLITK
-380 LPSLNMEEIGQ
+380 LPSLNMEEIVQ
-391 SDLPDTTKLQLQNVI
+391 SDLPDVTKLQLKNVI
-406 QFTKKYN
+406 QFTNKYN
-413 KENNFYY
+413 KENNFNY
-420 DPVNKISLGS
+420 DPVNKISLGNS
-430 AIKEVKDKLYTE
+430 IKEVKESLAKD

-451 VIKMESSQTLKINI
+451 VIGMDSSQTMNI
-465 PEEFKLDGSTEA
+465 TIPSGFELYGSTDS
-477 LHIDGVDRTSDF
+477 LLIDGVDRTSEF
-489 LQSEAGEITI
+489 KQNGSIVISA
-499 APRNEGDIKISLHV
+499 RNEGDLKISLHV
-513 KLKDPNI
+513 KLIDPSI
-520 NIDVFSPVTWQW
+520 NIDVFSPVTWEW
-532 ELSGTHKKET
+532 KLNGNYEKET
-542 SSEKEE
+542 STGKEEPKKEE
-548 PNKEDKGTQT
+548 PNKENEGTKT
-558 ENSKVENVVHKSQ
+558 ENSKVENVVNQTQ

-577 VHSAK
+577 VNTVK
-582 NPIIKK
+582 KPIIQKT
-588 MENTTGKDNGT
+588 EQSNNN
-599 GGSPGGGT
+599 PEGGT
-607 GTDNGTG
+607 GTDNG

-620 TGTDNGTGGN
+620 TGTDNGGN

-637 DNGTGGNPGGGT
+637 DNGGNQNQGGGST
-649 GTDNGTGGNPGGGT
+649 
-663 GTDNGT
+663 
-669 GGNPGGGTGTDNGT
+669 
-683 GGNPGGGT
+683 
-691 GTDNGTGGNPGGGT
+691 
-705 GTDNGTG
+705 
-712 GNPGGGTGTDN
+712 
-723 GTGGNPGG
+723 
-731 GTGTDNGTGGNPG
+731 
-744 GGTGTDNGTGGNPGG
+744 
-759 GTGTDNGTGGN
+759 
-770 PGGETGTDNGK
+770 
-781 VIEST
+781 VIER
-786 TNQVVHQKTEVLTKN
+786 TNNYIVHQKTEKLTDN
-801 ISNVLIKEAVDT
+801 TSNVLIKEAVET
-813 VESYQGLMSLYE
+813 VQSYQGLLSLYQ
-825 MYYGIDLRTKDV
+825 MYYGIDLRTNDV

-842 EGSLDAIATE
+842 EGSLDTIATDH
-852 QSLYYVLNKQSL
+852 SLYYMLNKQSV

-881 QDMTGLKQK
+881 QDMMGLKQK

-940 LKLAEEQQV
+940 LKLVEEQQV

-970 LTMQTQSLV
+970 LTMQTQSLA

-986 ATSDDVYKTFDQI
+986 ATSDEVYKTFDQI

-1005 IQDSGTTI
+1005 IQESGTTI

-1135 ISIGVISGRLLKF
+1135 ISIGIISGRLLKF